1 MLLLYRNYLKY
12 KCACML
18 LYIKIFRMTNIRIE
32 VLNKCEQVGRRR
44 VVNVYLIY
52 ISKELPSKLHEEIC
66 GLFYNKVIQDCRY
79 YSYNK
84 NLEEVQYNFIEPQA
98 KWGLE
103 ISFLP
108 GMTDNVG
115 NTAKQIVREYLINKN
130 YIDENVCIK
139 ARSSKLILGQATED
153 DIKQEFNPITEYCTL
168 VYKENGN
175 CYWRHY
181 GKLKGVIPV
190 SSTGM
195 TKESTGMTSSSNG
208 AKSVDLNVSDQ
219 ELEKIS
225 RDGIDGNGTLGL
237 SLAAMKAIKD
247 YFKKL
252 GRNPYDI
259 ELESLAQTWSEHC
272 KHNIFSSPI
281 DEIKDGLYAHYIKRA
296 TREINSDICVSVFSD
311 NAGGIIFDD
320 DYLIVDKVE
329 THNSP
334 SALDPF
340 GGAMTGVLGVN
351 RDIVGFG
358 KGAEPI
364 MNTYYFCFAKEAKG
378 KFYRDKE
385 RTDEILPPKYI
396 MKEVIHGVNVAGN
409 CSGIPTQLG
418 SVYFDDRF
426 CGKPLVFVGSVGIIP
441 RSINNVPSHIKGPK
455 NGDKIVIIGGRV
467 GRDGIHGATFSSE
480 ALSGNSPSTI
490 VQIGD
495 PITQKKLSNAVLE
508 ARDLGLYNA
517 ITDNGAGGL
526 SSSIGEMGKD
536 GFEVDLSKVL
546 LKNDGMAPW
555 EIWISESQERMT
567 LAVPEENLPMF
578 KQIMKKH
585 DVEVCVIGEFNES
598 GKAVVKCPEGAVIM
612 DMETEFLHD
621 GNPKMHLQTKPWSG
635 EPNRS
640 AVIPEP
646 SPVTQVA
653 DTEIALAIQEKHYG
667 SDHPEVA
674 KLLVNLGDAYG
685 VLGDHK
691 KYKELLKR
699 ALAIQKKYYGSDHF
713 EVARTLTNLGNTY
726 YALDNPQKAKELL
739 EQALPIFEKHYL
751 KEMLS
756 RPNICSKEFIVVQ
769 YDHEVQGS
777 SVLKPLQGRGRVC
790 SEVIVSRP
798 VLSSNKGVVKSQGFG
813 SSYGEIDT
821 YHMAACAI
829 DTAIRNYVAAGGNIN
844 HLALLDNFCWCDAYN
859 PERLWQLKRAAEACY
874 DFATAFKTPFISG
887 KDSMFNDFK
896 GYDENGEKVMISA
909 PPSLLISAIGVI
921 ENIENTVSLDVKM
934 PGDLIYVLGE
944 TLDELGRSEYQLYSG
959 IDNNNVPKVDAK
971 SARKLYE
978 RYNQAI
984 KDGIIASAIAP
995 NLGGLI
1001 IALAKSLIAG
1011 DLGAEIDLSL
1021 VPIGKIQNTDT
1032 MNKIIMFSESQSR
1045 ILITIAPQNQKRF
1058 EELFKGVVYS
1068 YIGEVTEKKVLNI
1081 KDVLKVDLKDLR
1093 NSYKYFF

>member
-1 MLLLYRNYLKY
+1 M
-12 KCACML
+12 A
-18 LYIKIFRMTNIRIE
+18 NIRIE

-79 YSYNK
+79 YSYNE

-115 NTAKQIVREYLINKN
+115 NTAKQIITEYLISKG
-130 YIDENVCIK
+130 YIDQPVIPALPSVIQVADTGIQKEKTQIPASRAGMTPIEIK
-139 ARSSKLILGQATED
+139 ARSSKLILSQGNLPTED

-168 VYKENGN
+168 ICKKNNNYSWK
-175 CYWRHY
+175 YY
-181 GKLKGVIPV
+181 GKYKKFTQYQSV
-190 SSTGM
+190 
-195 TKESTGMTSSSNG
+195 KKD

-272 KHNIFSSPI
+272 KHNIFCSPI

-296 TREINSDICVSVFSD
+296 TREINYDICVSVFSD

-385 RTDEILPPKYI
+385 HTDEILPPKYI

-409 CSGIPTQLG
+409 CCGIPTQLG

-441 RSINNVPSHIKGPK
+441 RNINNAPSHIKGPK

-495 PITQKKLSNAVLE
+495 PITQKKLSNAVIK
-508 ARDLGLYNA
+508 ARELGLYNA

-598 GKAVVKCPEGAVIM
+598 GKAVVKCPEGKVIM
-612 DMETEFLHD
+612 DIETEFLHD
-621 GNPKMHLQTKPWSG
+621 GNPKVHLQIKPWSK
-635 EPNRS
+635 
-640 AVIPEP
+640 AP
-646 SPVTQVA
+646 SPFIQVA
-653 DTEIALAIQEKHYG
+653 DQPASRAGNPSFL
-667 SDHPEVA
+667 EV
-674 KLLVNLGDAYG
+674 
-685 VLGDHK
+685 
-691 KYKELLKR
+691 E
-699 ALAIQKKYYGSDHF
+699 
-713 EVARTLTNLGNTY
+713 
-726 YALDNPQKAKELL
+726 
-739 EQALPIFEKHYL
+739 L

-756 RPNICSKEFIVVQ
+756 RPNIRSKEFIVVQ

-777 SVLKPLQGRGRVC
+777 SILKPLQGKGRVC
-790 SEVIVSRP
+790 SEAVVSRP

-921 ENIENTVSLDVKM
+921 ENIENAVSLDVKT
-934 PGDLIYVLGE
+934 PGDLIYVLG
-944 TLDELGRSEYQLYSG
+944 TTHDELGRSEYQLYSG
-959 IDNNNVPKVDAK
+959 INNNNVPKVDAK

-1021 VPIGKIQNTDT
+1021 VPIGKTQNTDII
-1032 MNKIIMFSESQSR
+1032 NKIIMFSESQSR
-1045 ILITIAPQNQKRF
+1045 ILVTIAPQNQQRF

-1081 KDVLKVDLKDLR
+1081 KDVLKVNLKDLG
-1093 NSYKYFF
+1093 NSYYIAKVT

>member
-1 MLLLYRNYLKY
+1 M
-12 KCACML
+12 A
-18 LYIKIFRMTNIRIE
+18 NIRIE

-79 YSYNK
+79 YSYNE
-84 NLEEVQYNFIEPQA
+84 NLQYDFIEPQA

-115 NTAKQIVREYLINKN
+115 NTAKQIVREYLISKGH
-130 YIDENVCIK
+130 IDEGVHIK
-139 ARSSKLILGQATED
+139 ARSSKLILGKGSMPTED

-168 VYKENGN
+168 ICKNYSWK
-175 CYWRHY
+175 YY
-181 GKLKGVIPV
+181 GKSNTTPGVIPVPRHWDPENFKQLYNANWIPV

-195 TKESTGMTSSSNG
+195 TEGRVGMTEDST
-208 AKSVDLNVSDQ
+208 KSVDLNVSDQ

-272 KHNIFSSPI
+272 KHNIFCSPI

-441 RSINNVPSHIKGPK
+441 RNINNAPSHIKGPK

-495 PITQKKLSNAVLE
+495 PITQKKLSNAVIK

-567 LAVPEENLPMF
+567 LAVPEENFPAF

-598 GKAVVKCPEGAVIM
+598 GKAVVKCPEGTVIM

-621 GNPKMHLQTKPWSG
+621 GNPKVHLQTKPWSK
-635 EPNRS
+635 EP

-646 SPVTQVA
+646 SPVIPTLFPVIPVL
-653 DTEIALAIQEKHYG
+653 DTGIQQAEPANILCKNPSNGGIECEMDSSVKHWNDTFAL
-667 SDHPEVA
+667 
-674 KLLVNLGDAYG
+674 
-685 VLGDHK
+685 K
-691 KYKELLKR
+691 K
-699 ALAIQKKYYGSDHF
+699 
-713 EVARTLTNLGNTY
+713 
-726 YALDNPQKAKELL
+726 
-739 EQALPIFEKHYL
+739 
-751 KEMLS
+751 MLS

-777 SVLKPLQGRGRVC
+777 SILKPLQGKGRVC
-790 SEVIVSRP
+790 SEAVVSRP

-844 HLALLDNFCWCDAYN
+844 HLALLDNFCWCNAYN

-921 ENIENTVSLDVKM
+921 ENIENAVSLDVKM
-934 PGDLIYVLGE
+934 PGDLIYVLG
-944 TLDELGRSEYQLYSG
+944 TTHDELGRSEYQLYSG

-1021 VPIGKIQNTDT
+1021 VPIGKTQNTDII
-1032 MNKIIMFSESQSR
+1032 NKIIMFSESQSR
-1045 ILITIAPQNQKRF
+1045 ILVTIAPQNQQRF
-1058 EELFKGVVYS
+1058 EALFEDAAYS
-1068 YIGEVTEKKVLNI
+1068 CIGKVTEKKVLNI
-1081 KDVLKVDLKDLR
+1081 KDVLKVNLKDLG
-1093 NSYKYFF
+1093 NSYYIAKVT

>member
-1 MLLLYRNYLKY
+1 M
-12 KCACML
+12 A
-18 LYIKIFRMTNIRIE
+18 NIRIE
-32 VLNKCEQVGRRR
+32 VLNKCEQIGCRWL
-44 VVNVYLIY
+44 VNVYSIY
-52 ISKELPSKLHEEIC
+52 IRKELPSKLYEEVC
-66 GLFYNKVIQDCRY
+66 GLFYNKVIQNCRY
-79 YSYNK
+79 YSYNE
-84 NLEEVQYNFIEPQA
+84 NLEEVPYDFIEPQA

-115 NTAKQIVREYLINKN
+115 NTVKQIVREYLISKG
-130 YIDENVCIK
+130 YIDQPVIPAPSFVIPVLDTGIQKEKTQIPASRAGMTPIEIK
-139 ARSSKLILGQATED
+139 ARSSKLILSQGDLPTED

-168 VYKENGN
+168 ICKENN
-175 CYWRHY
+175 NYSWKYY
-181 GKLKGVIPV
+181 GKYKSLNTHSGVIPARDQEKKEWIPV

-195 TKESTGMTSSSNG
+195 TEKKAGMTKESTGVISSSNG

-272 KHNIFSSPI
+272 KHNIFCSPI

-385 RTDEILPPKYI
+385 RTDEIFPPKYI

-426 CGKPLVFVGSVGIIP
+426 CGKPLVFVGSIGIIP
-441 RSINNVPSHIKGPK
+441 RNINNAPSHIKGPK

-495 PITQKKLSNAVLE
+495 PITQKKLSNAVIK
-508 ARDLGLYNA
+508 ARDLDLYNA

-546 LKNDGMAPW
+546 LKNDGMAQW

-585 DVEVCVIGEFNES
+585 DVEGCVIGEFNES
-598 GKAVVKCPEGAVIM
+598 GKAVVKCPEGTVIM
-612 DMETEFLHD
+612 DIETEFLHD
-621 GNPKMHLQTKPWSG
+621 GNPKVHLQTKPWSKG
-635 EPNRS
+635 LPALCAGMTTS
-640 AVIPEP
+640 SP
-646 SPVTQVA
+646 S
-653 DTEIALAIQEKHYG
+653 LAIE
-667 SDHPEVA
+667 
-674 KLLVNLGDAYG
+674 
-685 VLGDHK
+685 
-691 KYKELLKR
+691 
-699 ALAIQKKYYGSDHF
+699 
-713 EVARTLTNLGNTY
+713 
-726 YALDNPQKAKELL
+726 
-739 EQALPIFEKHYL
+739 L

-777 SVLKPLQGRGRVC
+777 SVLKPLQGKGRVC
-790 SEVIVSRP
+790 SEAIVSRP
-798 VLSSNKGVVKSQGFG
+798 ILSSNKGVVKSQGFG

-859 PERLWQLKRAAEACY
+859 PERLWQLKKAAEACY

-896 GYDENGEKVMISA
+896 GYDENGEKVIISA
-909 PPSLLISAIGVI
+909 PPSLLISAIGII
-921 ENIENTVSLDVKM
+921 ENIENAVSLDVKM

-959 IDNNNVPKVDAK
+959 IGNNNVPKVDAK
-971 SARKLYE
+971 SARKVYE
-978 RYNQAI
+978 RYNQAR

-995 NLGGLI
+995 NLGGLV

-1021 VPIGKIQNTDT
+1021 VPIGKIQNTDII
-1032 MNKIIMFSESQSR
+1032 NKIIMFSESQSR
-1045 ILITIAPQNQKRF
+1045 ILVTIAPQNQKRF
-1058 EELFKGVVYS
+1058 EELFEGAVYS
-1068 YIGEVTEKKVLNI
+1068 CIGKVTEKKVLNI
-1081 KDVLKVDLKDLR
+1081 KDVFKVDLKDVAC
-1093 NSYKYFF
+1093 

>member
-1 MLLLYRNYLKY
+1 M
-12 KCACML
+12 A
-18 LYIKIFRMTNIRIE
+18 NIRIE
-32 VLNKCEQVGRRR
+32 VLNKCEQIGCRWL
-44 VVNVYLIY
+44 VNVYSIY
-52 ISKELPSKLHEEIC
+52 IRKELPSKLYEEIC

-79 YSYNK
+79 YSYNE
-84 NLEEVQYNFIEPQA
+84 NLEEVPYDFIEPQA

-115 NTAKQIVREYLINKN
+115 NTVKQIVREYLISKG
-130 YIDENVCIK
+130 YIDQPVIPAPSFVIPVLDTGIQKEKTQIPASRAGMTPIEIK
-139 ARSSKLILGQATED
+139 ARSSKLILSQGDLPTED

-168 VYKENGN
+168 ICKENN
-175 CYWRHY
+175 NYSWKYY
-181 GKLKGVIPV
+181 GKYKSLNTHSGVIPARDQEKKEWIPV

-195 TKESTGMTSSSNG
+195 TEKKAGMTKESTGVISSSNG

-272 KHNIFSSPI
+272 KHNIFCSPI

-426 CGKPLVFVGSVGIIP
+426 CGKPLVFVGSIGIIP
-441 RSINNVPSHIKGPK
+441 RNINNAPSHIKGPK

-495 PITQKKLSNAVLE
+495 PITQKKLSNAVIK
-508 ARDLGLYNA
+508 ARDLDLYNA

-546 LKNDGMAPW
+546 LKNDGMAQW

-598 GKAVVKCPEGAVIM
+598 GKAVVKCPEGTVIM
-612 DMETEFLHD
+612 DIETEFLHD
-621 GNPKMHLQTKPWSG
+621 GNPKVHLQTKPWSKG
-635 EPNRS
+635 LPALCAGMTTS
-640 AVIPEP
+640 SP
-646 SPVTQVA
+646 S
-653 DTEIALAIQEKHYG
+653 LAIE
-667 SDHPEVA
+667 
-674 KLLVNLGDAYG
+674 
-685 VLGDHK
+685 
-691 KYKELLKR
+691 
-699 ALAIQKKYYGSDHF
+699 
-713 EVARTLTNLGNTY
+713 
-726 YALDNPQKAKELL
+726 
-739 EQALPIFEKHYL
+739 L

-777 SVLKPLQGRGRVC
+777 SVLKPLQGKGRVC
-790 SEVIVSRP
+790 SEAIVSRP
-798 VLSSNKGVVKSQGFG
+798 ILSSNKGVVKSQGFG

-859 PERLWQLKRAAEACY
+859 PERLWQLKKAAEACY

-896 GYDENGEKVMISA
+896 GYDENGEKVIISA
-909 PPSLLISAIGVI
+909 PPSLLISAIGII
-921 ENIENTVSLDVKM
+921 ENIENAVSLDVKM

-959 IDNNNVPKVDAK
+959 IGNNNVPKVDAK

-995 NLGGLI
+995 NLGGLV

-1021 VPIGKIQNTDT
+1021 VPIGKIQNTDII
-1032 MNKIIMFSESQSR
+1032 NKIIMFSESQSR
-1045 ILITIAPQNQKRF
+1045 ILVTIAPQNQKRF
-1058 EELFKGVVYS
+1058 EELFEGAVYS
-1068 YIGEVTEKKVLNI
+1068 CIGKVTEKKVLNI
-1081 KDVLKVDLKDLR
+1081 KDVLKVDLKDVAC
-1093 NSYKYFF
+1093 

>member
-1 MLLLYRNYLKY
+1 MANV
-12 KCACML
+12 
-18 LYIKIFRMTNIRIE
+18 RIE

-79 YSYNK
+79 YSYNE

-115 NTAKQIVREYLINKN
+115 NTAKQIVREYLINKD

-139 ARSSKLILGQATED
+139 ARSSKLILSQATED
-153 DIKQEFNPITEYCTL
+153 DIKQEFNPITEYCIL

-181 GKLKGVIPV
+181 GKSKGVIPVPRHWDPENFKQLYNENWIPV

-195 TKESTGMTSSSNG
+195 TEGRVGMTEDST
-208 AKSVDLNVSDQ
+208 KSVDLNVSDQ

-252 GRNPYDI
+252 NRNPYDI

-272 KHNIFSSPI
+272 KHNIFCSPL

-311 NAGGIIFDD
+311 NAGGIIFND

-495 PITQKKLSNAVLE
+495 PITQKKLSNAVIK

-598 GKAVVKCPEGAVIM
+598 GKAVVKCPKGKVIM
-612 DMETEFLHD
+612 DIGTEFLHD
-621 GNPKMHLQTKPWSG
+621 GNPKMHLQTKPWSK
-635 EPNRS
+635 ES
-640 AVIPEP
+640 AV
-646 SPVTQVA
+646 SFPVMQVA
-653 DTEIALAIQEKHYG
+653 DTGIQ
-667 SDHPEVA
+667 
-674 KLLVNLGDAYG
+674 
-685 VLGDHK
+685 
-691 KYKELLKR
+691 
-699 ALAIQKKYYGSDHF
+699 
-713 EVARTLTNLGNTY
+713 
-726 YALDNPQKAKELL
+726 
-739 EQALPIFEKHYL
+739 QALPANILCKNPYDGGTECEMDSSLHDTFAL

-777 SVLKPLQGRGRVC
+777 SVLKPLQGKGRVC
-790 SEVIVSRP
+790 SEAIVSRP
-798 VLSSNKGVVKSQGFG
+798 ILSSNKGVVKSQGFG

-859 PERLWQLKRAAEACY
+859 PERLWQLKRVAEACY
-874 DFATAFKTPFISG
+874 DFAIAFKTPFISG

-896 GYDENGEKVMISA
+896 GYDENGEKVIISA
-909 PPSLLISAIGVI
+909 PPSLLISAIGII
-921 ENIENTVSLDVKM
+921 ENIENAVSLDVKM

-944 TLDELGRSEYQLYSG
+944 TLNELGRSEYQLYSG
-959 IDNNNVPKVDAK
+959 IGNNNVPKVDAK

-995 NLGGLI
+995 NLGGLV

-1021 VPIGKIQNTDT
+1021 VPIGKIQNTDII
-1032 MNKIIMFSESQSR
+1032 NKIIMFSESQSR
-1045 ILITIAPQNQKRF
+1045 ILVTIAPQNQKRF
-1058 EELFKGVVYS
+1058 EELFEGAVYS
-1068 YIGEVTEKKVLNI
+1068 CIGKVTEKKVLNI
-1081 KDVLKVDLKDLR
+1081 KDVLKVDLKDLG
-1093 NSYKYFF
+1093 NSYYIAKVT

>member
-1 MLLLYRNYLKY
+1 
-12 KCACML
+12 
-18 LYIKIFRMTNIRIE
+18 MTNIRIE
-32 VLNKCEQVGRRR
+32 VLNKCEQVGCRWL
-44 VVNVYLIY
+44 VNVYSIY
-52 ISKELPSKLHEEIC
+52 IHKELPPKLYEEIC

-79 YSYNK
+79 YSYNE
-84 NLEEVQYNFIEPQA
+84 NLEEVQYDFIEPQA

-115 NTAKQIVREYLINKN
+115 NTAKQIITEYLISKG
-130 YIDENVCIK
+130 YIDPSVMQISPSVIPARDAGIYRSQCLGTGMTDERAGMTPIEIK
-139 ARSSKLILGQATED
+139 ARSSKLILGKGSMPTED
-153 DIKQEFNPITEYCTL
+153 DIKQEFNPITQYCTL
-168 VYKENGN
+168 ICKNYSWK
-175 CYWRHY
+175 YY
-181 GKLKGVIPV
+181 GKYKAN
-190 SSTGM
+190 SSALSYLSSQCPDTGIQ
-195 TKESTGMTSSSNG
+195 KKDVDSSISYSNDTING
-208 AKSVDLNVSDQ
+208 KAKSVNLNVSDQ

-252 GRNPYDI
+252 SRNPYDI

-272 KHNIFSSPI
+272 KHNIFCSPI

-495 PITQKKLSNAVLE
+495 PITQKKLSNAALE
-508 ARDLGLYNA
+508 ARDLDLYNA

-598 GKAVVKCPEGAVIM
+598 GKAVVKCPEGKVIM
-612 DMETEFLHD
+612 DIETEFLHD
-621 GNPKMHLQTKPWSG
+621 GNPKVHLQTKPWTG
-635 EPNRS
+635 ESNRS

-646 SPVTQVA
+646 SPVIPVL
-653 DTEIALAIQEKHYG
+653 DTGIQ
-667 SDHPEVA
+667 
-674 KLLVNLGDAYG
+674 
-685 VLGDHK
+685 
-691 KYKELLKR
+691 
-699 ALAIQKKYYGSDHF
+699 
-713 EVARTLTNLGNTY
+713 
-726 YALDNPQKAKELL
+726 
-739 EQALPIFEKHYL
+739 QALPANVLCQNPYDGGAEREMDSSVSYLHDTFEL

-756 RPNICSKEFIVVQ
+756 RPNIRSKEFIVVQ

-777 SVLKPLQGRGRVC
+777 SVLKPLQGKGRVC
-790 SEVIVSRP
+790 SEAIVSRP
-798 VLSSNKGVVKSQGFG
+798 ILSSNKGVVKSQGFG

-921 ENIENTVSLDVKM
+921 ENIENAVSLDVKM

-995 NLGGLI
+995 NLGGLVV
-1001 IALAKSLIAG
+1001 ALAKSLIAG

-1021 VPIGKIQNTDT
+1021 VPIGKIQNTDII
-1032 MNKIIMFSESQSR
+1032 NKIIMFSESQSR
-1045 ILITIAPQNQKRF
+1045 ILVTIAPQNQKRF
-1058 EELFKGVVYS
+1058 EELFEGAVYS
-1068 YIGEVTEKKVLNI
+1068 CIGKVTEKKVLNI
-1081 KDVLKVDLKDLR
+1081 KDVLKVNLKDLG
-1093 NSYKYFF
+1093 NSYYIAKVT

>member
-1 MLLLYRNYLKY
+1 M
-12 KCACML
+12 A
-18 LYIKIFRMTNIRIE
+18 NIRIE

-79 YSYNK
+79 YSYNE
-84 NLEEVQYNFIEPQA
+84 NLEEVPYDFIEPQA

-115 NTAKQIVREYLINKN
+115 NTAKQIVREYLINKG
-130 YIDENVCIK
+130 YIDPSVMQISPSVIPARNAGISRSQCLGTGMTDERAGMTPIEIK
-139 ARSSKLILGQATED
+139 ARSSKLILSQGNLPTED

-168 VYKENGN
+168 ICKNYSWK
-175 CYWRHY
+175 YY
-181 GKLKGVIPV
+181 GKYKANSSALSYLSSQCPDTGIQKKDVDSSV
-190 SSTGM
+190 SY
-195 TKESTGMTSSSNG
+195 SNDTING
-208 AKSVDLNVSDQ
+208 KAKSVNLNVSDQ

-252 GRNPYDI
+252 NRNPYDI

-272 KHNIFSSPI
+272 KHNIFCSPI

-311 NAGGIIFDD
+311 NAGGIIFND

-441 RSINNVPSHIKGPK
+441 RNINNAPSHIKGPK

-495 PITQKKLSNAVLE
+495 PITQKKLSNAVIE
-508 ARDLGLYNA
+508 ARDLSLYNA

-598 GKAVVKCPEGAVIM
+598 GKAVVKCPKGTVIM
-612 DMETEFLHD
+612 NIETEFLHD
-621 GNPKMHLQTKPWSG
+621 GNPKVHLQTKPWTG
-635 EPNRS
+635 EWIPVS
-640 AVIPEP
+640 ATCMTSSQE
-646 SPVTQVA
+646 
-653 DTEIALAIQEKHYG
+653 TE
-667 SDHPEVA
+667 
-674 KLLVNLGDAYG
+674 
-685 VLGDHK
+685 
-691 KYKELLKR
+691 
-699 ALAIQKKYYGSDHF
+699 
-713 EVARTLTNLGNTY
+713 
-726 YALDNPQKAKELL
+726 
-739 EQALPIFEKHYL
+739 L

-777 SVLKPLQGRGRVC
+777 SVLKPLQGKGRVC
-790 SEVIVSRP
+790 SEAIVSRP
-798 VLSSNKGVVKSQGFG
+798 ILSSNKGVVKSQGFG

-859 PERLWQLKRAAEACY
+859 QERLWQLKKAAEACY
-874 DFATAFKTPFISG
+874 DYATAFKTPFISG

-909 PPSLLISAIGVI
+909 PPSLLISAIGII
-921 ENIENTVSLDVKM
+921 ENIENAVSLDVKM

-1021 VPIGKIQNTDT
+1021 VPIGETQNTDII
-1032 MNKIIMFSESQSR
+1032 NKIIMFSESQSR
-1045 ILITIAPQNQKRF
+1045 ILVTIAPQSQKRF
-1058 EELFKGVVYS
+1058 EELFKGVVFS
-1068 YIGEVTEKKVLNI
+1068 YIGKVTEKKVLNI
-1081 KDVLKVDLKDLR
+1081 KDVLKVDLKDLG

>member
-1 MLLLYRNYLKY
+1 M
-12 KCACML
+12 
-18 LYIKIFRMTNIRIE
+18 
-32 VLNKCEQVGRRR
+32 
-44 VVNVYLIY
+44 IY

-79 YSYNK
+79 YSYNE

-115 NTAKQIVREYLINKN
+115 NTAKQIVREYLINKD

-139 ARSSKLILGQATED
+139 ARSSKLILSQATED

-168 VYKENGN
+168 ICKENN
-175 CYWRHY
+175 NYSWKYY
-181 GKLKGVIPV
+181 GKYKANSSALSYLSSQCPDTGIQKKDVDSSV
-190 SSTGM
+190 SY
-195 TKESTGMTSSSNG
+195 SNDTING
-208 AKSVDLNVSDQ
+208 KAKSVNLNVIDQ

-237 SLAAMKAIKD
+237 SLAAMRAIKD

-281 DEIKDGLYAHYIKRA
+281 DEIKDGLYEHYIKRA

-441 RSINNVPSHIKGPK
+441 RNINNAPSHIKGPK

-495 PITQKKLSNAVLE
+495 PITQKKLSNAVIK

-598 GKAVVKCPEGAVIM
+598 GKAVVKCPKGTVIM
-612 DMETEFLHD
+612 DIGTEFLHD
-621 GNPKMHLQTKPWSG
+621 GNPKMHLQTKPWSKG
-635 EPNRS
+635 LPAPRAGMTTS
-640 AVIPEP
+640 SP
-646 SPVTQVA
+646 SL
-653 DTEIALAIQEKHYG
+653 EIE
-667 SDHPEVA
+667 
-674 KLLVNLGDAYG
+674 
-685 VLGDHK
+685 
-691 KYKELLKR
+691 
-699 ALAIQKKYYGSDHF
+699 
-713 EVARTLTNLGNTY
+713 
-726 YALDNPQKAKELL
+726 
-739 EQALPIFEKHYL
+739 L

-777 SVLKPLQGRGRVC
+777 SVLKPLQGKGRMC
-790 SEVIVSRP
+790 SEAIVSRP

-859 PERLWQLKRAAEACY
+859 PERLWQLKKAAEACY

-896 GYDENGEKVMISA
+896 GYDENGEKVIISA
-909 PPSLLISAIGVI
+909 PPSLLISAIGII
-921 ENIENTVSLDVKM
+921 ENIENAVSLDVKM

-959 IDNNNVPKVDAK
+959 IGNNNVPKVDAK

-995 NLGGLI
+995 NLGGLV

-1021 VPIGKIQNTDT
+1021 VPIGKIQNTDII
-1032 MNKIIMFSESQSR
+1032 NKIIMFSESQSR
-1045 ILITIAPQNQKRF
+1045 ILVTIAPQNQKRF
-1058 EELFKGVVYS
+1058 EELFEGAVYS
-1068 YIGEVTEKKVLNI
+1068 CIGKVTEKKVLNI
-1081 KDVLKVDLKDLR
+1081 KDVLKVDLKDVAC
-1093 NSYKYFF
+1093 

>member
-1 MLLLYRNYLKY
+1 M
-12 KCACML
+12 A
-18 LYIKIFRMTNIRIE
+18 NIRIE

-79 YSYNK
+79 YSYNE
-84 NLEEVQYNFIEPQA
+84 NLEEVPYDFIEPQA

-115 NTAKQIVREYLINKN
+115 NTAKQIVREYLINKG
-130 YIDENVCIK
+130 YIDPSVMQISPSVIPARNAGISRSQCLGTGMTDERAGMTPIEIK
-139 ARSSKLILGQATED
+139 ARSSKLILSQGNLPTED

-168 VYKENGN
+168 ICKNYSWK
-175 CYWRHY
+175 YY
-181 GKLKGVIPV
+181 GKYKANSSELSYLSSQCPDTGIQKKDVDSSV
-190 SSTGM
+190 SY
-195 TKESTGMTSSSNG
+195 SNDTING
-208 AKSVDLNVSDQ
+208 KAKSVNLNVSDQ

-252 GRNPYDI
+252 NRNPYDI

-272 KHNIFSSPI
+272 KHNIFCSPI

-311 NAGGIIFDD
+311 NAGGIIFND

-441 RSINNVPSHIKGPK
+441 RNINNAPSHIKGPK

-495 PITQKKLSNAVLE
+495 PITQKKLSNAVIE
-508 ARDLGLYNA
+508 ARDLSLYNA

-598 GKAVVKCPEGAVIM
+598 GKAVVKCPKGTVIM
-612 DMETEFLHD
+612 NIETEFLHD
-621 GNPKMHLQTKPWSG
+621 GNPKVHLQTKPWTG
-635 EPNRS
+635 EWIPVS
-640 AVIPEP
+640 ATCMTSSQE
-646 SPVTQVA
+646 
-653 DTEIALAIQEKHYG
+653 TE
-667 SDHPEVA
+667 
-674 KLLVNLGDAYG
+674 
-685 VLGDHK
+685 
-691 KYKELLKR
+691 
-699 ALAIQKKYYGSDHF
+699 
-713 EVARTLTNLGNTY
+713 
-726 YALDNPQKAKELL
+726 
-739 EQALPIFEKHYL
+739 L

-777 SVLKPLQGRGRVC
+777 SVLKPLQGKGRVC
-790 SEVIVSRP
+790 SEAIVSRP
-798 VLSSNKGVVKSQGFG
+798 ILSSNKGVVKSQGFG

-859 PERLWQLKRAAEACY
+859 PERLWQLKKAAEACY
-874 DFATAFKTPFISG
+874 DYATAFKTPFISG

-909 PPSLLISAIGVI
+909 PPSLLISAIGII
-921 ENIENTVSLDVKM
+921 ENIENAVSLDVKM

-1021 VPIGKIQNTDT
+1021 VPIGETQNTDII
-1032 MNKIIMFSESQSR
+1032 NKIIMFSESQSR
-1045 ILITIAPQNQKRF
+1045 ILVTIAPQSQKRF
-1058 EELFKGVVYS
+1058 EELFKGVVFS
-1068 YIGEVTEKKVLNI
+1068 YIGKVTEKKVLNI
-1081 KDVLKVDLKDLR
+1081 KDVLKVDLKDLG

>member
-1 MLLLYRNYLKY
+1 M
-12 KCACML
+12 A
-18 LYIKIFRMTNIRIE
+18 NIRIE
-32 VLNKCEQVGRRR
+32 VLNKCEQIGCRWL
-44 VVNVYLIY
+44 VNVYSIY
-52 ISKELPSKLHEEIC
+52 IRKELPSKLYEEIC
-66 GLFYNKVIQDCRY
+66 GLFYNKVIQNCRY
-79 YSYNK
+79 YSYNE
-84 NLEEVQYNFIEPQA
+84 NLEEVPYDFIEPQA

-115 NTAKQIVREYLINKN
+115 NTVKQIVREYLISKG
-130 YIDENVCIK
+130 YIDQPVIPAPSFVIPVLDTGIQKEKTQIPASRAGMTPIEIK
-139 ARSSKLILGQATED
+139 ARSSKLILSQGDLPTED

-168 VYKENGN
+168 ICKENN
-175 CYWRHY
+175 NYSWKYY
-181 GKLKGVIPV
+181 GKYKSLNTHSGVIPARDQEKKEWIPV

-195 TKESTGMTSSSNG
+195 TEKKAGMTKESTGVISSSNG

-272 KHNIFSSPI
+272 KHNIFCSPI

-426 CGKPLVFVGSVGIIP
+426 CGKPLVFVGSIGIIP
-441 RSINNVPSHIKGPK
+441 RNINNAPSHIKGPK

-495 PITQKKLSNAVLE
+495 PITQKKLSNAVIK
-508 ARDLGLYNA
+508 ARDLDLYNA

-546 LKNDGMAPW
+546 LKNDGMAQW

-598 GKAVVKCPEGAVIM
+598 GKAVVKCPEGTVIM
-612 DMETEFLHD
+612 DIETEFLHD
-621 GNPKMHLQTKPWSG
+621 GNPKVHLQTKPWSKG
-635 EPNRS
+635 LPALCAGMTTS
-640 AVIPEP
+640 SP
-646 SPVTQVA
+646 S
-653 DTEIALAIQEKHYG
+653 LAIE
-667 SDHPEVA
+667 
-674 KLLVNLGDAYG
+674 
-685 VLGDHK
+685 
-691 KYKELLKR
+691 
-699 ALAIQKKYYGSDHF
+699 
-713 EVARTLTNLGNTY
+713 
-726 YALDNPQKAKELL
+726 
-739 EQALPIFEKHYL
+739 L

-777 SVLKPLQGRGRVC
+777 SVLKPLQGKGRVC
-790 SEVIVSRP
+790 SEAIVSRP
-798 VLSSNKGVVKSQGFG
+798 ILSSNKGVVKSQGFG

-859 PERLWQLKRAAEACY
+859 PERLWQLKKAAEACY

-896 GYDENGEKVMISA
+896 GYDENGEKVIISA
-909 PPSLLISAIGVI
+909 PPSLRISAIGII
-921 ENIENTVSLDVKM
+921 ENIENAVSLDVKM

-959 IDNNNVPKVDAK
+959 IGNNNVPKVDAK

-978 RYNQAI
+978 RYNQAR

-995 NLGGLI
+995 NLGGLV

-1021 VPIGKIQNTDT
+1021 VPIGKIQNTDII
-1032 MNKIIMFSESQSR
+1032 NKIIMFSESQSR
-1045 ILITIAPQNQKRF
+1045 ILVTIAPQNQKRF
-1058 EELFKGVVYS
+1058 EELFEGAVYS
-1068 YIGEVTEKKVLNI
+1068 CIGKVTEKKVLNI
-1081 KDVLKVDLKDLR
+1081 KDVFKVDLKDVAC
-1093 NSYKYFF
+1093 

>member
-1 MLLLYRNYLKY
+1 
-12 KCACML
+12 
-18 LYIKIFRMTNIRIE
+18 MTNIRIE
-32 VLNKCEQVGRRR
+32 VLNKCKQVGNRWL
-44 VVNVYLIY
+44 VNIYSIY
-52 ISKELPSKLHEEIC
+52 IREKLPSKVQEEIC
-66 GLFYNKVIQDCRY
+66 GLFYNKIIQNCCY
-79 YSYNK
+79 YSYNE
-84 NLEEVQYNFIEPQA
+84 NLEEVQYDFIEPQA
-98 KWGLE
+98 EWGLE
-103 ISFLP
+103 ISFLS
-108 GMTDNVG
+108 GMTDTVG
-115 NTAKQIVREYLINKN
+115 NTARQIIREYLISKGH
-130 YIDENVCIK
+130 IDEDVYVK
-139 ARSSKLILGQATED
+139 ARSSKLILGKGSIPIED
-153 DIKQEFNPITEYCTL
+153 DIKQEFNLITEYCTL
-168 VYKENGN
+168 IYRENGN
-175 CYWRHY
+175 CHWRHC
-181 GKLKGVIPV
+181 GKQNTSPGVIPACDAEIQEKKEWIPG
-190 SSTGM
+190 SATWMTREGTGITEGST
-195 TKESTGMTSSSNG
+195 
-208 AKSVDLNVSDQ
+208 KSVDLNVSDQ

-237 SLAAMKAIKD
+237 SLAAMKATRD

-272 KHNIFSSPI
+272 KHNIFCSPI

-351 RDIVGFG
+351 RDILGFG

-441 RSINNVPSHIKGPK
+441 RNINNAPSHIKKPK

-480 ALSGNSPSTI
+480 ALSGNSSSTV

-495 PITQKKLSNAVLE
+495 PITQKKLSNAVIE
-508 ARDLGLYNA
+508 ARELGFYNA

-536 GFEVDLSKVL
+536 GFEVDLSKVP

-567 LAVPEENLPMF
+567 LAVPEENLHVFM
-578 KQIMKKH
+578 QIMKKH
-585 DVEVCVIGEFNES
+585 DVEVSVIGKFNNS
-598 GKAVVKCPEGAVIM
+598 GKAVVKCPEETVIM

-621 GNPKMHLQTKPWSG
+621 GNPKMHLKTKPW
-635 EPNRS
+635 
-640 AVIPEP
+640 P
-646 SPVTQVA
+646 SPFIQA
-653 DTEIALAIQEKHYG
+653 GASRAENLPFLETE
-667 SDHPEVA
+667 
-674 KLLVNLGDAYG
+674 
-685 VLGDHK
+685 
-691 KYKELLKR
+691 
-699 ALAIQKKYYGSDHF
+699 
-713 EVARTLTNLGNTY
+713 
-726 YALDNPQKAKELL
+726 
-739 EQALPIFEKHYL
+739 L

-777 SVLKPLQGRGRVC
+777 SVLKPLQGKGRVC
-790 SEVIVSRP
+790 SEAVVSKP
-798 VLSSNKGVVKSQGFG
+798 VLSSNRGVVKSQGFG

-844 HLALLDNFCWCDAYN
+844 HLALLDNFCWCNAYN
-859 PERLWQLKRAAEACY
+859 SERLWQLKRAAEACY
-874 DFATAFKTPFISG
+874 DFATAFQTPFISG

-896 GYDENGEKVMISA
+896 GYDKNGKEVMISA
-909 PPSLLISAIGVI
+909 SPSLLISAIGV
-921 ENIENTVSLDVKM
+921 
-934 PGDLIYVLGE
+934 
-944 TLDELGRSEYQLYSG
+944 
-959 IDNNNVPKVDAK
+959 
-971 SARKLYE
+971 
-978 RYNQAI
+978 
-984 KDGIIASAIAP
+984 
-995 NLGGLI
+995 
-1001 IALAKSLIAG
+1001 
-1011 DLGAEIDLSL
+1011 
-1021 VPIGKIQNTDT
+1021 
-1032 MNKIIMFSESQSR
+1032 
-1045 ILITIAPQNQKRF
+1045 
-1058 EELFKGVVYS
+1058 
-1068 YIGEVTEKKVLNI
+1068 
-1081 KDVLKVDLKDLR
+1081 
-1093 NSYKYFF
+1093 

>member
-1 MLLLYRNYLKY
+1 M
-12 KCACML
+12 A
-18 LYIKIFRMTNIRIE
+18 NIRIE
-32 VLNKCEQVGRRR
+32 VLNKCEQIGRRWL
-44 VVNVYLIY
+44 VNVYSIY
-52 ISKELPSKLHEEIC
+52 IRKGLPSKLYEEIC

-79 YSYNK
+79 YSYNE
-84 NLEEVQYNFIEPQA
+84 NLEEVPYDFIEPQA

-115 NTAKQIVREYLINKN
+115 NTVKQIVREYLISKG
-130 YIDENVCIK
+130 YIDQPVIPAPSFVIPVLDTGIQKEKTQIPASRAGMTPIEIK
-139 ARSSKLILGQATED
+139 ARSSKLILSQGDLPTED

-168 VYKENGN
+168 ICKENN
-175 CYWRHY
+175 NYSWKYY
-181 GKLKGVIPV
+181 GKYKSLNTHSGVIPARDQEKKEWIPV

-195 TKESTGMTSSSNG
+195 TEKKAGMTKESTGVISSSNG

-272 KHNIFSSPI
+272 KHNIFCSPI

-426 CGKPLVFVGSVGIIP
+426 CGKPLVFVGSIGIIP
-441 RSINNVPSHIKGPK
+441 RNINNAPSHIKGPK

-495 PITQKKLSNAVLE
+495 PITQKKLSNAVIK
-508 ARDLGLYNA
+508 ARDLDLYNA

-546 LKNDGMAPW
+546 LKNDGMAQW

-598 GKAVVKCPEGAVIM
+598 GKAVVKCPEGTVIM
-612 DMETEFLHD
+612 DIETEFLHD
-621 GNPKMHLQTKPWSG
+621 GNPKVHLQTKPWSKG
-635 EPNRS
+635 LPALCAGMTTS
-640 AVIPEP
+640 SP
-646 SPVTQVA
+646 S
-653 DTEIALAIQEKHYG
+653 LAIE
-667 SDHPEVA
+667 
-674 KLLVNLGDAYG
+674 
-685 VLGDHK
+685 
-691 KYKELLKR
+691 
-699 ALAIQKKYYGSDHF
+699 
-713 EVARTLTNLGNTY
+713 
-726 YALDNPQKAKELL
+726 
-739 EQALPIFEKHYL
+739 L

-777 SVLKPLQGRGRVC
+777 SVLKPLQGKGRVC
-790 SEVIVSRP
+790 SEAIVSRP
-798 VLSSNKGVVKSQGFG
+798 ILSSNKGVVKSQGFG

-859 PERLWQLKRAAEACY
+859 PERLWQLKKAAEACY

-896 GYDENGEKVMISA
+896 GYDENGEKVIISA
-909 PPSLLISAIGVI
+909 PPSLLISAIGII
-921 ENIENTVSLDVKM
+921 ENIENAVSLDVKM

-959 IDNNNVPKVDAK
+959 IGNNNVPKVDAK

-995 NLGGLI
+995 NLGGLV

-1021 VPIGKIQNTDT
+1021 VPIGKIQNTDII
-1032 MNKIIMFSESQSR
+1032 NKIIMFSESQSR
-1045 ILITIAPQNQKRF
+1045 ILVTIAPQNQKRF
-1058 EELFKGVVYS
+1058 EELFEGAVYS
-1068 YIGEVTEKKVLNI
+1068 CIGKVTEKKVLNI
-1081 KDVLKVDLKDLR
+1081 KDVLKVDLKDVAC
-1093 NSYKYFF
+1093 

>member
-1 MLLLYRNYLKY
+1 M
-12 KCACML
+12 A
-18 LYIKIFRMTNIRIE
+18 NIRIE
-32 VLNKCEQVGRRR
+32 VLNKCEQIGCRWL
-44 VVNVYLIY
+44 VNVYSIY
-52 ISKELPSKLHEEIC
+52 IRKELPSKLYEEIC
-66 GLFYNKVIQDCRY
+66 GLFYNKVIQNCRY
-79 YSYNK
+79 YSYNE
-84 NLEEVQYNFIEPQA
+84 NLEEVPYDFIEPQA

-115 NTAKQIVREYLINKN
+115 NTVKQIVREYLISKG
-130 YIDENVCIK
+130 YIDQPVIPAPSFVIPVLDTGIQKEKTQIPASRAGMTPIEIK
-139 ARSSKLILGQATED
+139 ARSSKLILSQGDLPTED

-168 VYKENGN
+168 ICKENN
-175 CYWRHY
+175 NYSWKYY
-181 GKLKGVIPV
+181 GKYKSLNTHSGVIPARDQEKKEWIPV
-190 SSTGM
+190 ASTGMTEKKAGM
-195 TKESTGMTSSSNG
+195 TKESTGVISSSNG

-272 KHNIFSSPI
+272 KHNIFCSPI

-426 CGKPLVFVGSVGIIP
+426 CGKPLVFVGSIGIIP
-441 RSINNVPSHIKGPK
+441 RNINNAPSHIKGPK

-495 PITQKKLSNAVLE
+495 PITQKKLSNAVIK
-508 ARDLGLYNA
+508 ARDLDLYNA

-546 LKNDGMAPW
+546 LKNDGMAQW

-598 GKAVVKCPEGAVIM
+598 GKAVVKCPEGTVIM
-612 DMETEFLHD
+612 DIETEFLHD
-621 GNPKMHLQTKPWSG
+621 GNPKVHLQTKPWSKG
-635 EPNRS
+635 LPALCAGMTTS
-640 AVIPEP
+640 SP
-646 SPVTQVA
+646 S
-653 DTEIALAIQEKHYG
+653 LAIE
-667 SDHPEVA
+667 
-674 KLLVNLGDAYG
+674 
-685 VLGDHK
+685 
-691 KYKELLKR
+691 
-699 ALAIQKKYYGSDHF
+699 
-713 EVARTLTNLGNTY
+713 
-726 YALDNPQKAKELL
+726 
-739 EQALPIFEKHYL
+739 L

-777 SVLKPLQGRGRVC
+777 SVLKPLQGKGRVC
-790 SEVIVSRP
+790 SEAIVSRP
-798 VLSSNKGVVKSQGFG
+798 ILSSNKGVVKSQGFG

-859 PERLWQLKRAAEACY
+859 PERLWQLKKAAEACY

-896 GYDENGEKVMISA
+896 GYDENGEKVIISA
-909 PPSLLISAIGVI
+909 PPSLLISAIGII
-921 ENIENTVSLDVKM
+921 ENIENAVSLDVKM

-959 IDNNNVPKVDAK
+959 IGNNNVPKVDAK

-978 RYNQAI
+978 RYNQAR

-995 NLGGLI
+995 NLGGLV

-1021 VPIGKIQNTDT
+1021 VPIGKIQNTDII
-1032 MNKIIMFSESQSR
+1032 NKIIMFSESQSR
-1045 ILITIAPQNQKRF
+1045 ILVTIAPQNQKRF
-1058 EELFKGVVYS
+1058 EELFEGAVYS
-1068 YIGEVTEKKVLNI
+1068 CIGKVTEKKVLNI
-1081 KDVLKVDLKDLR
+1081 KDVFKVDLKDVAC
-1093 NSYKYFF
+1093 

>member
-1 MLLLYRNYLKY
+1 M
-12 KCACML
+12 A
-18 LYIKIFRMTNIRIE
+18 NIRIE

-79 YSYNK
+79 YSYNE

-115 NTAKQIVREYLINKN
+115 NTVKQIVREYLINKN

-139 ARSSKLILGQATED
+139 ARSSKLILSQATED
-153 DIKQEFNPITEYCTL
+153 DIKQEFNPITEYCIL
-168 VYKENGN
+168 VYKENSN
-175 CYWRHY
+175 CRWKYY
-181 GKLKGVIPV
+181 GKSNASPGVIQYLDPGNFKQLYNENWIPV
-190 SSTGM
+190 SSTGI
-195 TKESTGMTSSSNG
+195 TEGRVGMTEDST
-208 AKSVDLNVSDQ
+208 KSVYLNVSDQ

-272 KHNIFSSPI
+272 KHNIFCSPI

-495 PITQKKLSNAVLE
+495 PITQKKLSNAALE

-546 LKNDGMAPW
+546 LKNDGMASW

-598 GKAVVKCPEGAVIM
+598 GKAVVKCPEGKVIM
-612 DMETEFLHD
+612 DIETEFLHD
-621 GNPKMHLQTKPWSG
+621 GNPKVHLQTKPWSK
-635 EPNRS
+635 EP
-640 AVIPEP
+640 AVIPAHNTVNQE
-646 SPVTQVA
+646 
-653 DTEIALAIQEKHYG
+653 TE
-667 SDHPEVA
+667 
-674 KLLVNLGDAYG
+674 
-685 VLGDHK
+685 
-691 KYKELLKR
+691 
-699 ALAIQKKYYGSDHF
+699 
-713 EVARTLTNLGNTY
+713 
-726 YALDNPQKAKELL
+726 
-739 EQALPIFEKHYL
+739 L

-756 RPNICSKEFIVVQ
+756 RPNIRSKEFIVVQ

-777 SVLKPLQGRGRVC
+777 SILKPLQGKGRVC
-790 SEVIVSRP
+790 SEAVVSRP

-874 DFATAFKTPFISG
+874 NFATAFKTPFISG

-896 GYDENGEKVMISA
+896 GYDENGKKVMISA
-909 PPSLLISAIGVI
+909 PPSLLISAIGII
-921 ENIENTVSLDVKM
+921 ENIENAVSLDVKM

-959 IDNNNVPKVDAK
+959 IGNNNVPKVDAK

-978 RYNQAI
+978 CYNQAI

-1021 VPIGKIQNTDT
+1021 VPIGKTQNTDII
-1032 MNKIIMFSESQSR
+1032 NKIIMFSESQSR
-1045 ILITIAPQNQKRF
+1045 ILVTIAPQNRKRF
-1058 EELFKGVVYS
+1058 EELFKDAVYS
-1068 YIGEVTEKKVLNI
+1068 CIGKVTEKKVLNI
-1081 KDVLKVDLKDLR
+1081 KDVLKVDLKDLG
-1093 NSYKYFF
+1093 NSYYIAKVT

>member
-1 MLLLYRNYLKY
+1 
-12 KCACML
+12 
-18 LYIKIFRMTNIRIE
+18 MTNIRIE

-44 VVNVYLIY
+44 VVNVYSIY
-52 ISKELPSKLHEEIC
+52 ISKELPSKLYEEIC

-79 YSYNK
+79 YLYNED
-84 NLEEVQYNFIEPQA
+84 LEEVQYDFIEPQA

-108 GMTDNVG
+108 GMNDNVG
-115 NTAKQIVREYLINKN
+115 NTAKQIVREYLISKGH
-130 YIDENVCIK
+130 IDENVYIK
-139 ARSSKLILGQATED
+139 ARSSKLILGKGSMPTED

-168 VYKENGN
+168 ICKNYSWK
-175 CYWRHY
+175 YY
-181 GKLKGVIPV
+181 GKSNTAPGVIPVPRHWDPENFKQLYNANWIPV

-195 TKESTGMTSSSNG
+195 TEGRVGMTEDST
-208 AKSVDLNVSDQ
+208 KSVNLNVSDQ

-272 KHNIFSSPI
+272 KHNIFCSPI

-296 TREINSDICVSVFSD
+296 TRETNSDICVSVFSD

-364 MNTYYFCFAKEAKG
+364 INTYYFCFAKEAKG

-426 CGKPLVFVGSVGIIP
+426 CGKPLVFVGSVGIIS

-495 PITQKKLSNAVLE
+495 PITQKKLSNAVVE

-585 DVEVCVIGEFNES
+585 DVEACVIGEFNES
-598 GKAVVKCPEGAVIM
+598 GKAVVKCPEGKVIM
-612 DMETEFLHD
+612 DIETEFLHD
-621 GNPKMHLQTKPWSG
+621 GNPKVHLQTKPWSK
-635 EPNRS
+635 EP
-640 AVIPEP
+640 AVSFPIIP
-646 SPVTQVA
+646 
-653 DTEIALAIQEKHYG
+653 
-667 SDHPEVA
+667 
-674 KLLVNLGDAYG
+674 
-685 VLGDHK
+685 
-691 KYKELLKR
+691 
-699 ALAIQKKYYGSDHF
+699 
-713 EVARTLTNLGNTY
+713 
-726 YALDNPQKAKELL
+726 ALDTGTQ
-739 EQALPIFEKHYL
+739 QALSANKSKTLCQNTCDGRVELEIDSSVKHWNDTFAL

-756 RPNICSKEFIVVQ
+756 RPNICSKELIVVQ

-777 SVLKPLQGRGRVC
+777 SILKPLQGKGRVC
-790 SEVIVSRP
+790 SEAIVSRP
-798 VLSSNKGVVKSQGFG
+798 ILSSNKGVVKSQGFG

-909 PPSLLISAIGVI
+909 PPSLLISAIGII
-921 ENIENTVSLDVKM
+921 ENIENAVSLDVKM
-934 PGDLIYVLGE
+934 PGDLIYVLG
-944 TLDELGRSEYQLYSG
+944 TTHDELGRSEYQLYSG

-1021 VPIGKIQNTDT
+1021 VPIGKTQNTDII
-1032 MNKIIMFSESQSR
+1032 NKIIMFSESQSR
-1045 ILITIAPQNQKRF
+1045 ILVTIAPQNQQRF
-1058 EELFKGVVYS
+1058 EALFEDATYS
-1068 YIGEVTEKKVLNI
+1068 CIGKVTEKKVLNI
-1081 KDVLKVDLKDLR
+1081 KDVLKVNLKDLG
-1093 NSYKYFF
+1093 NSYHIAKVT

>member
-1 MLLLYRNYLKY
+1 M
-12 KCACML
+12 A
-18 LYIKIFRMTNIRIE
+18 NIRIE
-32 VLNKCEQVGRRR
+32 VLNKCEQIGCRWL
-44 VVNVYLIY
+44 VNVYSIY
-52 ISKELPSKLHEEIC
+52 IRKELPSKLYEEIC

-79 YSYNK
+79 YSYNE
-84 NLEEVQYNFIEPQA
+84 NLEEVPYDFIEPQA

-115 NTAKQIVREYLINKN
+115 NTVKQIVREYLISKG
-130 YIDENVCIK
+130 YIDQPVIPAPSFVIPVLDTGIQKEKTQIPASRAGMTPIEIK
-139 ARSSKLILGQATED
+139 ARSSKLILSQGDLPTED

-168 VYKENGN
+168 ICKENN
-175 CYWRHY
+175 NYSWKYY
-181 GKLKGVIPV
+181 GKYKSLNTHSGVIPARDQEKKEWIPV
-190 SSTGM
+190 SSTGITEKKAGM
-195 TKESTGMTSSSNG
+195 TKESTGVISSSNG

-272 KHNIFSSPI
+272 KHNIFCSPI

-426 CGKPLVFVGSVGIIP
+426 CGKPLVFVGSIGIIP
-441 RSINNVPSHIKGPK
+441 RNINNAPSHIKGPK

-495 PITQKKLSNAVLE
+495 PITQKKLSNAVIK
-508 ARDLGLYNA
+508 ARDLDLYNA

-546 LKNDGMAPW
+546 LKNDGMAQW

-598 GKAVVKCPEGAVIM
+598 GKAVVKCPEGTVIM
-612 DMETEFLHD
+612 DIETEFLHD
-621 GNPKMHLQTKPWSG
+621 GNPKVHLQTKPWSKG
-635 EPNRS
+635 LPALCAGMTTS
-640 AVIPEP
+640 SP
-646 SPVTQVA
+646 S
-653 DTEIALAIQEKHYG
+653 LAIE
-667 SDHPEVA
+667 
-674 KLLVNLGDAYG
+674 
-685 VLGDHK
+685 
-691 KYKELLKR
+691 
-699 ALAIQKKYYGSDHF
+699 
-713 EVARTLTNLGNTY
+713 
-726 YALDNPQKAKELL
+726 
-739 EQALPIFEKHYL
+739 L

-777 SVLKPLQGRGRVC
+777 SVLKPLQGKGRVC
-790 SEVIVSRP
+790 SEAIVSRP
-798 VLSSNKGVVKSQGFG
+798 ILSSNKGVVKSQGFG

-859 PERLWQLKRAAEACY
+859 PERLWQLKKAAEACY

-896 GYDENGEKVMISA
+896 GYDENGEKVIISA
-909 PPSLLISAIGVI
+909 PPSLLISAIGII
-921 ENIENTVSLDVKM
+921 ENIENAVSLDVKM

-959 IDNNNVPKVDAK
+959 IGNNNVPKVDAK

-995 NLGGLI
+995 NLGGLV

-1021 VPIGKIQNTDT
+1021 VPIGKIQNTDII
-1032 MNKIIMFSESQSR
+1032 NKIIMFSESQSR
-1045 ILITIAPQNQKRF
+1045 ILVTIAPQNQKRF
-1058 EELFKGVVYS
+1058 EELFEGAVYS
-1068 YIGEVTEKKVLNI
+1068 CIGKVTEKKVLNI
-1081 KDVLKVDLKDLR
+1081 KDVLKVDLKDVAC
-1093 NSYKYFF
+1093 

>member
-1 MLLLYRNYLKY
+1 M
-12 KCACML
+12 A
-18 LYIKIFRMTNIRIE
+18 NIRIE
-32 VLNKCEQVGRRR
+32 VLNKCEQIGCRWL
-44 VVNVYLIY
+44 VNVYSIY
-52 ISKELPSKLHEEIC
+52 IRKELPSKLYEEIC

-79 YSYNK
+79 YSYNE
-84 NLEEVQYNFIEPQA
+84 NLEEVPYDFIEPQA

-115 NTAKQIVREYLINKN
+115 NTVKQIVREYLISKG
-130 YIDENVCIK
+130 YIDQPVIPAPSFVIPVLDTGIQKEKTQIPASRAGMTPIEIK
-139 ARSSKLILGQATED
+139 ARSSKLILSQGDLPTED

-168 VYKENGN
+168 ICKENN
-175 CYWRHY
+175 NYSWKYY
-181 GKLKGVIPV
+181 GKYKSLNTHSGVIPARDAGICVFSFWIPV

-195 TKESTGMTSSSNG
+195 TEKKAGMTKESTGVISSSNG

-272 KHNIFSSPI
+272 KHNIFCSPI

-426 CGKPLVFVGSVGIIP
+426 CGKPLVFVGSIGIIP
-441 RSINNVPSHIKGPK
+441 RNINNAPSHIKGPK

-495 PITQKKLSNAVLE
+495 PITQKKLSNAVIK
-508 ARDLGLYNA
+508 ARDLDLYNA

-546 LKNDGMAPW
+546 LKNDGMAQW

-598 GKAVVKCPEGAVIM
+598 GKAVVKCPEGTVIM
-612 DMETEFLHD
+612 DIETEFLHD
-621 GNPKMHLQTKPWSG
+621 GNPKVHLQTKPWSKG
-635 EPNRS
+635 LPALCAGMTTS
-640 AVIPEP
+640 SP
-646 SPVTQVA
+646 S
-653 DTEIALAIQEKHYG
+653 LAIE
-667 SDHPEVA
+667 
-674 KLLVNLGDAYG
+674 
-685 VLGDHK
+685 
-691 KYKELLKR
+691 
-699 ALAIQKKYYGSDHF
+699 
-713 EVARTLTNLGNTY
+713 
-726 YALDNPQKAKELL
+726 
-739 EQALPIFEKHYL
+739 L

-777 SVLKPLQGRGRVC
+777 SVLKPLQGKGRVC
-790 SEVIVSRP
+790 SEAIVSRP
-798 VLSSNKGVVKSQGFG
+798 ILSSNKGVVKSQGFG

-859 PERLWQLKRAAEACY
+859 PERLWQLKKAAEACY

-896 GYDENGEKVMISA
+896 GYDENGEKVIISA
-909 PPSLLISAIGVI
+909 PPSLLISAIGII
-921 ENIENTVSLDVKM
+921 ENIENAVSLDVKM

-959 IDNNNVPKVDAK
+959 IGNNNVPKVDAK

-995 NLGGLI
+995 NLGGLV

-1021 VPIGKIQNTDT
+1021 VPIGKIQNTDII
-1032 MNKIIMFSESQSR
+1032 NKIIMFSESQSR
-1045 ILITIAPQNQKRF
+1045 ILVTIAPQNQKRF
-1058 EELFKGVVYS
+1058 EELFEGAVYS
-1068 YIGEVTEKKVLNI
+1068 CIGKVTEKKVLNI
-1081 KDVLKVDLKDLR
+1081 KDVLKVDLKDVAC
-1093 NSYKYFF
+1093 

>member
-1 MLLLYRNYLKY
+1 M
-12 KCACML
+12 A
-18 LYIKIFRMTNIRIE
+18 NIRIE
-32 VLNKCEQVGRRR
+32 VLNKCEQIGRRWL
-44 VVNVYLIY
+44 VNVYSIY
-52 ISKELPSKLHEEIC
+52 IRKGLPSKLYEEIC

-79 YSYNK
+79 YSYNE
-84 NLEEVQYNFIEPQA
+84 NLEEVPYDFIEPQA

-115 NTAKQIVREYLINKN
+115 NTVKQIVREYLISKG
-130 YIDENVCIK
+130 YIDQPVIPVLDTGIQKEKTQIPASRAGMTPIEIK
-139 ARSSKLILGQATED
+139 ARSSKLILSQGDLPTED

-168 VYKENGN
+168 ICKENN
-175 CYWRHY
+175 NYSWKYY
-181 GKLKGVIPV
+181 GKYKSLNTHSGVIPARDQEKKEWIPV

-195 TKESTGMTSSSNG
+195 TEKKAGMTKESTGVISSSNG

-272 KHNIFSSPI
+272 KHNIFCSPI

-441 RSINNVPSHIKGPK
+441 RNINNAPSHIKGPK
-455 NGDKIVIIGGRV
+455 NSDKIVIIGGRV

-495 PITQKKLSNAVLE
+495 PITQKKLSNAVIK

-598 GKAVVKCPEGAVIM
+598 GKAVVKCPKGTVIM
-612 DMETEFLHD
+612 DIGTEFLHD
-621 GNPKMHLQTKPWSG
+621 GNPKMHLQTKPWSKG
-635 EPNRS
+635 LPAPRAGMTTS
-640 AVIPEP
+640 SP
-646 SPVTQVA
+646 SL
-653 DTEIALAIQEKHYG
+653 EIE
-667 SDHPEVA
+667 
-674 KLLVNLGDAYG
+674 
-685 VLGDHK
+685 
-691 KYKELLKR
+691 
-699 ALAIQKKYYGSDHF
+699 
-713 EVARTLTNLGNTY
+713 
-726 YALDNPQKAKELL
+726 
-739 EQALPIFEKHYL
+739 L

-777 SVLKPLQGRGRVC
+777 SVLKPLQGKGRMC
-790 SEVIVSRP
+790 SEAIVSRP

-859 PERLWQLKRAAEACY
+859 PERLWQLKKAAEACY

-896 GYDENGEKVMISA
+896 GYDENGEKVIISA
-909 PPSLLISAIGVI
+909 PPSLLISAIGII
-921 ENIENTVSLDVKM
+921 ENIENAVSLDVKM

-959 IDNNNVPKVDAK
+959 IGNNNVPKVDAK

-995 NLGGLI
+995 NLGGLV

-1021 VPIGKIQNTDT
+1021 VPIGKIQNTDII
-1032 MNKIIMFSESQSR
+1032 NKIIMFSESQSR
-1045 ILITIAPQNQKRF
+1045 ILVTIAPQNQKRF
-1058 EELFKGVVYS
+1058 EELFEGAVYS
-1068 YIGEVTEKKVLNI
+1068 CIGKVTEKKVLNI
-1081 KDVLKVDLKDLR
+1081 KDVLKVDLKDVAC
-1093 NSYKYFF
+1093 

>member
-1 MLLLYRNYLKY
+1 M
-12 KCACML
+12 
-18 LYIKIFRMTNIRIE
+18 ISIRIE
-32 VLNKCEQVGRRR
+32 VLNKCEQVGRRWL
-44 VVNVYLIY
+44 VNVYSID
-52 ISKELPSKLHEEIC
+52 ISKELPSELHEEIC
-66 GLFYNKVIQDCRY
+66 RLFYNGTIQDCRY
-79 YSYNK
+79 YFYDEGI
-84 NLEEVQYNFIEPQA
+84 EEVQYDFIEPQA

-108 GMTDNVG
+108 SMTDNVG
-115 NTAKQIVREYLINKN
+115 NTAKQIVREYLISKGH
-130 YIDENVCIK
+130 IDENVYIK
-139 ARSSKLILGQATED
+139 ARSSKLILGKGSTPTED
-153 DIKQEFNPITEYCTL
+153 DIKREFNPVTEYCTL
-168 VYKENGN
+168 IYKENGN
-175 CYWRHY
+175 CYWRHH
-181 GKLKGVIPV
+181 GKLQDVIPARDQKKKEWIPM
-190 SSTGM
+190 SITWM
-195 TKESTGMTSSSNG
+195 TRNTRMAEKTTEITLA
-208 AKSVDLNVSDQ
+208 AKLVNLNVSDQ

-225 RDGIDGNGTLGL
+225 GDGIDGNGALGL
-237 SLAAMKAIKD
+237 SLTAMKAIKG
-247 YFKKL
+247 YFNKL

-272 KHNIFSSPI
+272 KHNIFCSPI
-281 DEIKDGLYAHYIKRA
+281 DEIEDGLYAHYIKRA
-296 TREINSDICVSVFSD
+296 TREINSNICVSVFSD

-364 MNTYYFCFAKEAKG
+364 MNTYYFCFAKGAKG
-378 KFYRDKE
+378 KFYKDKE

-396 MKEVIHGVNVAGN
+396 MEEVIHGVNVAGN

-441 RSINNVPSHIKGPK
+441 RSINNAPSHIKKPK

-467 GRDGIHGATFSSE
+467 GKDGIHGATFSSE
-480 ALSGNSPSTI
+480 ALSGNSPSTV

-495 PITQKKLSNAVLE
+495 PVTQKKLSNAVIE

-578 KQIMKKH
+578 QQIMKKH
-585 DVEVCVIGEFNES
+585 DVEVSVIGEFNES
-598 GKAVVKCPEGAVIM
+598 GRAVVQRSKGMVIM

-621 GNPKMHLQTKPWSG
+621 GNPKMHLKTKPLPK
-635 EPNRS
+635 E
-640 AVIPEP
+640 ATVIPTNNAGITL
-646 SPVTQVA
+646 S
-653 DTEIALAIQEKHYG
+653 L
-667 SDHPEVA
+667 EV
-674 KLLVNLGDAYG
+674 K
-685 VLGDHK
+685 
-691 KYKELLKR
+691 
-699 ALAIQKKYYGSDHF
+699 
-713 EVARTLTNLGNTY
+713 
-726 YALDNPQKAKELL
+726 
-739 EQALPIFEKHYL
+739 L

-777 SVLKPLQGRGRVC
+777 SVLKPLQGKGRVC
-790 SEVIVSRP
+790 SEAIVSRP
-798 VLSSNKGVVKSQGFG
+798 VLSSNKGIVKSLGFG

-829 DTAIRNYVAAGGNIN
+829 DTAIRNYVAIGGNID
-844 HLALLDNFCWCDAYN
+844 HLALLDNFCWCDVYN

-896 GYDENGEKVMISA
+896 GYDEDGKKVMISA
-909 PPSLLISAIGVI
+909 PPSLLISAIGII
-921 ENIENTVSLDVKM
+921 ENIEDAVSLDVKM
-934 PGDLIYVLGE
+934 PGDLIYVLG
-944 TLDELGRSEYQLYSG
+944 TTYDELGRSEYQLYSG
-959 IDNNNVPKVDAK
+959 IGNNNVPKVDAK
-971 SARKLYE
+971 SAKKLYE
-978 RYNQAI
+978 RYNRAI
-984 KDGIIASAIAP
+984 KDGIVASAIAL
-995 NLGGLI
+995 NLGGLV

-1011 DLGAEIDLSL
+1011 DFGAEIDLSL
-1021 VPIGKIQNTDT
+1021 VPIEEMYNRDVI
-1032 MNKIIMFSESQSR
+1032 NKIIMFSESQSR
-1045 ILITIAPQNQKRF
+1045 ILVTVAQQNQQRF
-1058 EELFKGVVYS
+1058 EELFKDIVFS
-1068 YIGEVTEKKVLNI
+1068 CIGKVTEEKVLNI
-1081 KDVLKVDLKDLR
+1081 KDILKVDLKDLG
-1093 NSYKYFF
+1093 NSYASLK

>member
-1 MLLLYRNYLKY
+1 M
-12 KCACML
+12 A
-18 LYIKIFRMTNIRIE
+18 NIRIE
-32 VLNKCEQVGRRR
+32 VLNKCEQIGRRWL
-44 VVNVYLIY
+44 VNVYSIY
-52 ISKELPSKLHEEIC
+52 IRKGLPSKLYEEIC

-79 YSYNK
+79 YSYNE
-84 NLEEVQYNFIEPQA
+84 NLEEVPYDFIEPQA

-115 NTAKQIVREYLINKN
+115 NTVKQIVREYLISKG
-130 YIDENVCIK
+130 YIDQPVIPAPSFVIPVLDTGIQKEKTQIPASRAGMTPIEIK
-139 ARSSKLILGQATED
+139 ARSSKLILSQGDLPTED

-168 VYKENGN
+168 ICKENN
-175 CYWRHY
+175 NYSWKYY
-181 GKLKGVIPV
+181 GKYKSLNTHSGVIPARDQEKKEWIPV

-195 TKESTGMTSSSNG
+195 TEKKAGMTKESTGVISSSNG

-272 KHNIFSSPI
+272 KHNIFCSPI

-426 CGKPLVFVGSVGIIP
+426 CGKPLVFVGSIGIIP
-441 RSINNVPSHIKGPK
+441 RNINNAPSHIKGPK

-495 PITQKKLSNAVLE
+495 PITQKKLSNAVIK

-546 LKNDGMAPW
+546 LKNDGMSPW

-598 GKAVVKCPEGAVIM
+598 GKAVVKCPEGTVIM
-612 DMETEFLHD
+612 DIETEFLHD
-621 GNPKMHLQTKPWSG
+621 GNPKVHLQTKPWSKG
-635 EPNRS
+635 LPALCAGMTTS
-640 AVIPEP
+640 SP
-646 SPVTQVA
+646 S
-653 DTEIALAIQEKHYG
+653 LAIE
-667 SDHPEVA
+667 
-674 KLLVNLGDAYG
+674 
-685 VLGDHK
+685 
-691 KYKELLKR
+691 
-699 ALAIQKKYYGSDHF
+699 
-713 EVARTLTNLGNTY
+713 
-726 YALDNPQKAKELL
+726 
-739 EQALPIFEKHYL
+739 L

-777 SVLKPLQGRGRVC
+777 SVLKPLQGKGRVC
-790 SEVIVSRP
+790 SEAIVSRP
-798 VLSSNKGVVKSQGFG
+798 ILSSNKGVVKSQGFG

-859 PERLWQLKRAAEACY
+859 PERLWQLKKAAEACY

-896 GYDENGEKVMISA
+896 GYDENGEKVIISA
-909 PPSLLISAIGVI
+909 PPSLLISAIGII
-921 ENIENTVSLDVKM
+921 ENIENAVSLDVKM

-959 IDNNNVPKVDAK
+959 IGNNNVPKVDAK

-995 NLGGLI
+995 NLGGLV

-1021 VPIGKIQNTDT
+1021 VPIGKIQNTDII
-1032 MNKIIMFSESQSR
+1032 NKIIMFSESQSR
-1045 ILITIAPQNQKRF
+1045 ILVTIAPQNQKRF
-1058 EELFKGVVYS
+1058 EELFEGAVYS
-1068 YIGEVTEKKVLNI
+1068 CIGKVTEKKVLNI
-1081 KDVLKVDLKDLR
+1081 KDVLKVDLKDVAC
-1093 NSYKYFF
+1093 

>member
-1 MLLLYRNYLKY
+1 M
-12 KCACML
+12 A
-18 LYIKIFRMTNIRIE
+18 NIRIE

-79 YSYNK
+79 YSYNE

-115 NTAKQIVREYLINKN
+115 NTAKQIVREYLINKD

-139 ARSSKLILGQATED
+139 ARSSKLILSQATED

-168 VYKENGN
+168 ICKENN
-175 CYWRHY
+175 NYSWKYY
-181 GKLKGVIPV
+181 GKYKANSSALSYLSSQCPDTGIQKKDVDSSV
-190 SSTGM
+190 SY
-195 TKESTGMTSSSNG
+195 SNDTING
-208 AKSVDLNVSDQ
+208 KAKSVNLNVIDQ

-237 SLAAMKAIKD
+237 SLAAMRAIKD

-281 DEIKDGLYAHYIKRA
+281 DEIKDGLYEHYIKRA

-441 RSINNVPSHIKGPK
+441 RNINNAPSHIKGPK

-495 PITQKKLSNAVLE
+495 PITQKKLSNAVIK

-598 GKAVVKCPEGAVIM
+598 GKAVVKCPKGTVIM
-612 DMETEFLHD
+612 DIGTEFLHD
-621 GNPKMHLQTKPWSG
+621 GNPKMHLQTKPWSKG
-635 EPNRS
+635 LPAPRAGMTTS
-640 AVIPEP
+640 SP
-646 SPVTQVA
+646 SL
-653 DTEIALAIQEKHYG
+653 EIE
-667 SDHPEVA
+667 
-674 KLLVNLGDAYG
+674 
-685 VLGDHK
+685 
-691 KYKELLKR
+691 
-699 ALAIQKKYYGSDHF
+699 
-713 EVARTLTNLGNTY
+713 
-726 YALDNPQKAKELL
+726 
-739 EQALPIFEKHYL
+739 L

-777 SVLKPLQGRGRVC
+777 SVLKPLQGKGRMC
-790 SEVIVSRP
+790 SEAIVSRP

-813 SSYGEIDT
+813 SSYVEIDT

-859 PERLWQLKRAAEACY
+859 PERLWQLKKAAEACY

-896 GYDENGEKVMISA
+896 GYDENGEKVIISA
-909 PPSLLISAIGVI
+909 PPSLLISAIGII
-921 ENIENTVSLDVKM
+921 ENIENAVSLDVKM

-959 IDNNNVPKVDAK
+959 IGNNNVPKVDAK

-995 NLGGLI
+995 NLGGLV

-1021 VPIGKIQNTDT
+1021 VPIGKIQNTDII
-1032 MNKIIMFSESQSR
+1032 NKIIMFSESQSR
-1045 ILITIAPQNQKRF
+1045 ILVTIAPQNQKRF
-1058 EELFKGVVYS
+1058 EELFEGAVYS
-1068 YIGEVTEKKVLNI
+1068 CIGKVTEKKVLNI
-1081 KDVLKVDLKDLR
+1081 KDVLKVDLKDVAC
-1093 NSYKYFF
+1093 

>member
-1 MLLLYRNYLKY
+1 
-12 KCACML
+12 
-18 LYIKIFRMTNIRIE
+18 MTNIRIE
-32 VLNKCEQVGRRR
+32 VLNQCKQVSHRWL
-44 VVNVYLIY
+44 VNIYSIY
-52 ISKELPSKLHEEIC
+52 ISKELPLKLYEEIC

-79 YSYNK
+79 YSYNE
-84 NLEEVQYNFIEPQA
+84 NLEEVLYNFIEPQA

-108 GMTDNVG
+108 GMTDNAG
-115 NTAKQIVREYLINKN
+115 NTAKQIVREYLISKGH
-130 YIDENVCIK
+130 IDESVSIK
-139 ARSSKLILGQATED
+139 ARSSKLILSQGGFPTED

-175 CYWRHY
+175 CHSKYY
-181 GKLKGVIPV
+181 SKPNTPPGVITARDQEKKEWIPV

-195 TKESTGMTSSSNG
+195 TPGNNG
-208 AKSVDLNVSDQ
+208 AKSVKLNVSDQ

-272 KHNIFSSPI
+272 KHNIFCSPI

-296 TREINSDICVSVFSD
+296 TREINSNICVSVFSD

-364 MNTYYFCFAKEAKG
+364 MNTYYFCFAKESKG
-378 KFYRDKE
+378 KLYRDKE
-385 RTDEILPPKYI
+385 RTDKILPPKYI

-426 CGKPLVFVGSVGIIP
+426 CGKPLVFVGSIGIIP
-441 RSINNVPSHIKGPK
+441 RNINNAPSHIKEPK
-455 NGDKIVIIGGRV
+455 KGDKIVIIGGRV

-495 PITQKKLSNAVLE
+495 PITQKKLSNAIVE

-585 DVEVCVIGEFNES
+585 DVEVCVIGEFNKS
-598 GKAVVKCPEGAVIM
+598 GKAVVKCPEGTVIM

-621 GNPKMHLQTKPWSG
+621 GNPTMHLQTKPWSK
-635 EPNRS
+635 
-640 AVIPEP
+640 VP
-646 SPVTQVA
+646 SPFIQVA
-653 DTEIALAIQEKHYG
+653 DQLA
-667 SDHPEVA
+667 SCARNPSFLEV
-674 KLLVNLGDAYG
+674 
-685 VLGDHK
+685 
-691 KYKELLKR
+691 E
-699 ALAIQKKYYGSDHF
+699 
-713 EVARTLTNLGNTY
+713 
-726 YALDNPQKAKELL
+726 
-739 EQALPIFEKHYL
+739 L

-756 RPNICSKEFIVVQ
+756 RPNIRSKEFIVVQ

-777 SVLKPLQGRGRVC
+777 SILKPLQGKGRVC
-790 SEVIVSRP
+790 SEAIVSRP

-921 ENIENTVSLDVKM
+921 DNIENAVSLDVKM
-934 PGDLIYVLGE
+934 PGDLIYVLG
-944 TLDELGRSEYQLYSG
+944 TTHDELGRSEYQLYSG

-984 KDGIIASAIAP
+984 KNGIIVSAISP

-1021 VPIGKIQNTDT
+1021 VPIGKKQNTDII
-1032 MNKIIMFSESQSR
+1032 NKIIMFSESQSR
-1045 ILITIAPQNQKRF
+1045 ILVTIATQNQRKF
-1058 EELFKGVVYS
+1058 EELFKGIVFS
-1068 YIGEVTEKKVLNI
+1068 CIGKVTEEKGLNI
-1081 KDVLKVDLKDLR
+1081 KDIIRIDLKDLGTSL
-1093 NSYKYFF
+1093 NNF

>member
-1 MLLLYRNYLKY
+1 M
-12 KCACML
+12 A
-18 LYIKIFRMTNIRIE
+18 NIRIE

-44 VVNVYLIY
+44 VGNVYLIY

-79 YSYNK
+79 YSYNE
-84 NLEEVQYNFIEPQA
+84 NLEEVPYDFIEPQA

-115 NTAKQIVREYLINKN
+115 NTAKQIVREYLINKG
-130 YIDENVCIK
+130 YIDPSVMQISPSVIPARNAGISRSQCLGTGMTDERAGMTPIEIK
-139 ARSSKLILGQATED
+139 ARSSKLILSQGNLPTED

-168 VYKENGN
+168 ICKNYSWK
-175 CYWRHY
+175 YY
-181 GKLKGVIPV
+181 GKYKANSSALSYLSSQCPDTGIQKKDVDSSV
-190 SSTGM
+190 SY
-195 TKESTGMTSSSNG
+195 SNDTING
-208 AKSVDLNVSDQ
+208 KAKSVNLNVSDQ

-252 GRNPYDI
+252 NRNPYDI

-272 KHNIFSSPI
+272 KHNIFCSPI

-311 NAGGIIFDD
+311 NAGGIIFND

-441 RSINNVPSHIKGPK
+441 RNINNAPSHIKGPK

-495 PITQKKLSNAVLE
+495 PITQKKLSNAVIE
-508 ARDLGLYNA
+508 ARDLSLYNA

-585 DVEVCVIGEFNES
+585 DVEGCVIGEFNES
-598 GKAVVKCPEGAVIM
+598 GKAVVKCPKGTVIM
-612 DMETEFLHD
+612 NIETEFLHD
-621 GNPKMHLQTKPWSG
+621 GNPKVHLQTKPWTG
-635 EPNRS
+635 EWIPVS
-640 AVIPEP
+640 ATCMTSSQE
-646 SPVTQVA
+646 
-653 DTEIALAIQEKHYG
+653 TE
-667 SDHPEVA
+667 
-674 KLLVNLGDAYG
+674 
-685 VLGDHK
+685 
-691 KYKELLKR
+691 
-699 ALAIQKKYYGSDHF
+699 
-713 EVARTLTNLGNTY
+713 
-726 YALDNPQKAKELL
+726 
-739 EQALPIFEKHYL
+739 L

-777 SVLKPLQGRGRVC
+777 SVLKPLQGKGRVC
-790 SEVIVSRP
+790 SEAIVSRP
-798 VLSSNKGVVKSQGFG
+798 ILSSNKGVVKSQGFG

-859 PERLWQLKRAAEACY
+859 PERLWQLKKAAEACY
-874 DFATAFKTPFISG
+874 DYATAFKTPFISG

-909 PPSLLISAIGVI
+909 PPSLLISAIGII
-921 ENIENTVSLDVKM
+921 ENIENAVSLDVKM

-1021 VPIGKIQNTDT
+1021 VPIGETQNTDII
-1032 MNKIIMFSESQSR
+1032 NKIIMFSESQSR
-1045 ILITIAPQNQKRF
+1045 ILVTIAPQSQKRF
-1058 EELFKGVVYS
+1058 EELFKGVVFS
-1068 YIGEVTEKKVLNI
+1068 YIGKVTEKKVLNI
-1081 KDVLKVDLKDLR
+1081 KDVLKVDLKDLG

>member
-1 MLLLYRNYLKY
+1 M
-12 KCACML
+12 A
-18 LYIKIFRMTNIRIE
+18 NIRIE
-32 VLNKCEQVGRRR
+32 VLNKCEQIGRRWL
-44 VVNVYLIY
+44 VNVYSIY
-52 ISKELPSKLHEEIC
+52 IRKGLPSKLYEEIC

-79 YSYNK
+79 YSYNE
-84 NLEEVQYNFIEPQA
+84 NLEEVQYDFIEPQA
-98 KWGLE
+98 EWGLE

-115 NTAKQIVREYLINKN
+115 NTVKQIVREYLINKN
-130 YIDENVCIK
+130 YIDENVYIK
-139 ARSSKLILGQATED
+139 ARSSKLILSQGNLPTED
-153 DIKQEFNPITEYCTL
+153 DIKQEFNPITQYCTL
-168 VYKENGN
+168 ICKNYSWK
-175 CYWRHY
+175 YY
-181 GKLKGVIPV
+181 GKYKANSSALSYLSSQCPDTGIQKKDVDSSV
-190 SSTGM
+190 SY
-195 TKESTGMTSSSNG
+195 SNDTING
-208 AKSVDLNVSDQ
+208 KAKSVNLNVIDQ

-237 SLAAMKAIKD
+237 SLAAMRAIKD

-272 KHNIFSSPI
+272 KHNIFCSPI

-495 PITQKKLSNAVLE
+495 PITQKKLSNAVIK

-567 LAVPEENLPMF
+567 LAVPEENLPSF
-578 KQIMKKH
+578 RQIMKKH

-598 GKAVVKCPEGAVIM
+598 GKAVVKCPEGTVIM

-621 GNPKMHLQTKPWSG
+621 GNPKVHLQTKPWTG
-635 EPNRS
+635 EW
-640 AVIPEP
+640 
-646 SPVTQVA
+646 
-653 DTEIALAIQEKHYG
+653 IATCMTPDRA
-667 SDHPEVA
+667 S
-674 KLLVNLGDAYG
+674 
-685 VLGDHK
+685 
-691 KYKELLKR
+691 ELPLSS
-699 ALAIQKKYYGSDHF
+699 IDV
-713 EVARTLTNLGNTY
+713 E
-726 YALDNPQKAKELL
+726 
-739 EQALPIFEKHYL
+739 L

-756 RPNICSKEFIVVQ
+756 RPNIRSKEFIVVQ

-777 SVLKPLQGRGRVC
+777 SVLKPLQGKGRVC
-790 SEVIVSRP
+790 SEAVVSRP
-798 VLSSNKGVVKSQGFG
+798 VFSSNKGIVKSQGFG

-829 DTAIRNYVAAGGNIN
+829 DTAIRNYVAAGGNID

-874 DFATAFKTPFISG
+874 DYATAFKAPFISG

-909 PPSLLISAIGVI
+909 PPSLLISAIGII
-921 ENIENTVSLDVKM
+921 ENIENAVSLDVKM

-959 IDNNNVPKVDAK
+959 IGNNNVPKVDAK

-1021 VPIGKIQNTDT
+1021 VPIGKTQNTDII
-1032 MNKIIMFSESQSR
+1032 NKIIMFSESQSR
-1045 ILITIAPQNQKRF
+1045 ILVTIAPQSQKRF
-1058 EELFKGVVYS
+1058 EELFKGAVYS
-1068 YIGEVTEKKVLNI
+1068 CIGKVTEKKVLNI
-1081 KDVLKVDLKDLR
+1081 KDVLKVDLKNLK
-1093 NSYKYFF
+1093 NSYYIAKVT

>member
-1 MLLLYRNYLKY
+1 
-12 KCACML
+12 
-18 LYIKIFRMTNIRIE
+18 MTNIRIE
-32 VLNKCEQVGRRR
+32 VLNKCEQVGCRWL
-44 VVNVYLIY
+44 VNVYSIY
-52 ISKELPSKLHEEIC
+52 IHKELPPKLYEEIC

-79 YSYNK
+79 YSYNE

-115 NTAKQIVREYLINKN
+115 NTVKQIVREYLINKN
-130 YIDENVCIK
+130 YIDENVYIK
-139 ARSSKLILGQATED
+139 ARSSKLILSQATED

-168 VYKENGN
+168 ICKNYSWK
-175 CYWRHY
+175 YY
-181 GKLKGVIPV
+181 GKYKAN
-190 SSTGM
+190 SSALSYLSSQCPDTGIQ
-195 TKESTGMTSSSNG
+195 KKDVDSSISYSNDTING
-208 AKSVDLNVSDQ
+208 KAKSVNLNVSNQ

-252 GRNPYDI
+252 NRNPYDI

-272 KHNIFSSPI
+272 KHNIFCSPI

-311 NAGGIIFDD
+311 NAGGIIFND

-495 PITQKKLSNAVLE
+495 PITQKKLSNAALE
-508 ARDLGLYNA
+508 ARDLDLYNA

-598 GKAVVKCPEGAVIM
+598 GKAVVKCPKGKVIM
-612 DMETEFLHD
+612 DIGTEFLHD
-621 GNPKMHLQTKPWSG
+621 GNPKVHLQTKPWSKG
-635 EPNRS
+635 LPAPRAGMTTS
-640 AVIPEP
+640 SP
-646 SPVTQVA
+646 SF
-653 DTEIALAIQEKHYG
+653 EIE
-667 SDHPEVA
+667 
-674 KLLVNLGDAYG
+674 
-685 VLGDHK
+685 
-691 KYKELLKR
+691 
-699 ALAIQKKYYGSDHF
+699 
-713 EVARTLTNLGNTY
+713 
-726 YALDNPQKAKELL
+726 
-739 EQALPIFEKHYL
+739 L

-756 RPNICSKEFIVVQ
+756 RPNIRSKEFIVVQ

-777 SVLKPLQGRGRVC
+777 SVLKPLQGKGRMC
-790 SEVIVSRP
+790 SEAIVSRP

-896 GYDENGEKVMISA
+896 GYDENGEKVIISA
-909 PPSLLISAIGVI
+909 PPSLLISAIGII
-921 ENIENTVSLDVKM
+921 ENIENAVSLDVKM

-959 IDNNNVPKVDAK
+959 IGNNNVPKVDAK

-978 RYNQAI
+978 RYNQEI

-995 NLGGLI
+995 NLGGLV

-1021 VPIGKIQNTDT
+1021 VPIGKIQNTDII
-1032 MNKIIMFSESQSR
+1032 NKIIMFSESQSR
-1045 ILITIAPQNQKRF
+1045 ILVTIAPQNQKRF
-1058 EELFKGVVYS
+1058 EELFEGAVYS
-1068 YIGEVTEKKVLNI
+1068 CIGKVTEKKVLNI
-1081 KDVLKVDLKDLR
+1081 KDVLKVDLKDVAC
-1093 NSYKYFF
+1093 

>member
-1 MLLLYRNYLKY
+1 M
-12 KCACML
+12 A
-18 LYIKIFRMTNIRIE
+18 NIRIE
-32 VLNKCEQVGRRR
+32 VLNKCEQIGCRWL
-44 VVNVYLIY
+44 VNVYSIY
-52 ISKELPSKLHEEIC
+52 IRKELPSKLYEEIC

-79 YSYNK
+79 YSYNE
-84 NLEEVQYNFIEPQA
+84 NLEEVPYDFIEPQA

-115 NTAKQIVREYLINKN
+115 NTVKQIVREYLISKG
-130 YIDENVCIK
+130 YIDQPVIPAPSFVIPVLDTGIQKEKTQIPASRAGMTPIEIK
-139 ARSSKLILGQATED
+139 ARSSKLILSQGDLPTED

-168 VYKENGN
+168 ICKENN
-175 CYWRHY
+175 NYSWKYY
-181 GKLKGVIPV
+181 GKYKSLNTHSGVIPARDQEKKEWIPV

-195 TKESTGMTSSSNG
+195 TEKKAGMTKESTGVISSSNG

-237 SLAAMKAIKD
+237 SLAAMKAIKG

-272 KHNIFSSPI
+272 KHNIFCSPI

-426 CGKPLVFVGSVGIIP
+426 CGKPLVFVGSIGIIP
-441 RSINNVPSHIKGPK
+441 RNINNAPSHIKGPK

-495 PITQKKLSNAVLE
+495 PITQKKLSNAVIK
-508 ARDLGLYNA
+508 ARDLDLYNA

-546 LKNDGMAPW
+546 LKNDGMAQW

-598 GKAVVKCPEGAVIM
+598 GKAVVKCPEGTVIM
-612 DMETEFLHD
+612 DIETEFLHD
-621 GNPKMHLQTKPWSG
+621 GNPKVHLQTKPWSKG
-635 EPNRS
+635 LPALCAGMTTS
-640 AVIPEP
+640 SP
-646 SPVTQVA
+646 S
-653 DTEIALAIQEKHYG
+653 LAIE
-667 SDHPEVA
+667 
-674 KLLVNLGDAYG
+674 
-685 VLGDHK
+685 
-691 KYKELLKR
+691 
-699 ALAIQKKYYGSDHF
+699 
-713 EVARTLTNLGNTY
+713 
-726 YALDNPQKAKELL
+726 
-739 EQALPIFEKHYL
+739 L

-777 SVLKPLQGRGRVC
+777 SVLKPLQGKGRVC
-790 SEVIVSRP
+790 SEAIVSRP
-798 VLSSNKGVVKSQGFG
+798 ILSSNKGVVKSQGFG

-859 PERLWQLKRAAEACY
+859 PERLWQLKKAAEACY

-896 GYDENGEKVMISA
+896 GYDENGEKVIISA
-909 PPSLLISAIGVI
+909 PPSLLISAIGII
-921 ENIENTVSLDVKM
+921 ENIENAVSLDVKM

-959 IDNNNVPKVDAK
+959 IGNNNVPKVDAK

-995 NLGGLI
+995 NLGGLV

-1021 VPIGKIQNTDT
+1021 VPIGKIQNTDII
-1032 MNKIIMFSESQSR
+1032 NKIIMFSESQSR
-1045 ILITIAPQNQKRF
+1045 ILVTIAPQNQKRF
-1058 EELFKGVVYS
+1058 EELFEGAVYS
-1068 YIGEVTEKKVLNI
+1068 CIGKVTEKKVLNI
-1081 KDVLKVDLKDLR
+1081 KDVFKVDLKDVAC
-1093 NSYKYFF
+1093 

>member
-1 MLLLYRNYLKY
+1 M
-12 KCACML
+12 A
-18 LYIKIFRMTNIRIE
+18 NIRIE

-79 YSYNK
+79 YSYNE

-115 NTAKQIVREYLINKN
+115 NTAKQIVREYLINKD

-139 ARSSKLILGQATED
+139 ARSSKLILSQATED

-168 VYKENGN
+168 ICKENN
-175 CYWRHY
+175 NYSWKYY
-181 GKLKGVIPV
+181 GKYKANSSALSYLSSQCPDTGIQKKDVDSSV
-190 SSTGM
+190 SY
-195 TKESTGMTSSSNG
+195 SNDTING
-208 AKSVDLNVSDQ
+208 KAKSVNLNVIDQ

-237 SLAAMKAIKD
+237 SLAAMRAIKD

-441 RSINNVPSHIKGPK
+441 RNINNAPSHIKGPK

-495 PITQKKLSNAVLE
+495 PITQKKLSNAVIK

-555 EIWISESQERMT
+555 EIWISESQERM
-567 LAVPEENLPMF
+567 
-578 KQIMKKH
+578 
-585 DVEVCVIGEFNES
+585 
-598 GKAVVKCPEGAVIM
+598 
-612 DMETEFLHD
+612 
-621 GNPKMHLQTKPWSG
+621 
-635 EPNRS
+635 
-640 AVIPEP
+640 
-646 SPVTQVA
+646 
-653 DTEIALAIQEKHYG
+653 
-667 SDHPEVA
+667 
-674 KLLVNLGDAYG
+674 
-685 VLGDHK
+685 
-691 KYKELLKR
+691 
-699 ALAIQKKYYGSDHF
+699 
-713 EVARTLTNLGNTY
+713 
-726 YALDNPQKAKELL
+726 
-739 EQALPIFEKHYL
+739 
-751 KEMLS
+751 
-756 RPNICSKEFIVVQ
+756 
-769 YDHEVQGS
+769 
-777 SVLKPLQGRGRVC
+777 
-790 SEVIVSRP
+790 
-798 VLSSNKGVVKSQGFG
+798 
-813 SSYGEIDT
+813 
-821 YHMAACAI
+821 
-829 DTAIRNYVAAGGNIN
+829 
-844 HLALLDNFCWCDAYN
+844 
-859 PERLWQLKRAAEACY
+859 
-874 DFATAFKTPFISG
+874 
-887 KDSMFNDFK
+887 
-896 GYDENGEKVMISA
+896 
-909 PPSLLISAIGVI
+909 
-921 ENIENTVSLDVKM
+921 
-934 PGDLIYVLGE
+934 
-944 TLDELGRSEYQLYSG
+944 
-959 IDNNNVPKVDAK
+959 
-971 SARKLYE
+971 
-978 RYNQAI
+978 
-984 KDGIIASAIAP
+984 
-995 NLGGLI
+995 
-1001 IALAKSLIAG
+1001 
-1011 DLGAEIDLSL
+1011 
-1021 VPIGKIQNTDT
+1021 
-1032 MNKIIMFSESQSR
+1032 
-1045 ILITIAPQNQKRF
+1045 
-1058 EELFKGVVYS
+1058 
-1068 YIGEVTEKKVLNI
+1068 
-1081 KDVLKVDLKDLR
+1081 
-1093 NSYKYFF
+1093 

>member
-1 MLLLYRNYLKY
+1 M
-12 KCACML
+12 A
-18 LYIKIFRMTNIRIE
+18 NIRIE
-32 VLNKCEQVGRRR
+32 VLNKCEQIGRRWL
-44 VVNVYLIY
+44 VNVYSIY
-52 ISKELPSKLHEEIC
+52 IRKGLPSKLYEEIC

-79 YSYNK
+79 YSYNE
-84 NLEEVQYNFIEPQA
+84 NLEEVPYDFIEPQA

-115 NTAKQIVREYLINKN
+115 NTVKQIVREYLINKD

-139 ARSSKLILGQATED
+139 ARSSKLILSQATED
-153 DIKQEFNPITEYCTL
+153 DIKQEFNPITEYCIL

-190 SSTGM
+190 PRHWDPENFKQLYNENWIPVSSTGM
-195 TKESTGMTSSSNG
+195 TEGETGMTEGRAGDTHSGVIPARDQEKKEWIPVSSTGMTSSSNG

-237 SLAAMKAIKD
+237 SLAAMKDIKD
-247 YFKKL
+247 YFNKL

-272 KHNIFSSPI
+272 KHNIFCSPI

-396 MKEVIHGVNVAGN
+396 MKKVIHGVNVAGN

-441 RSINNVPSHIKGPK
+441 RNINNAPSHIKGPK

-467 GRDGIHGATFSSE
+467 GREGIHGATFSSE

-495 PITQKKLSNAVLE
+495 PITQKKLSNAVIK

-598 GKAVVKCPEGAVIM
+598 GKAVVKCPKGTVIM
-612 DMETEFLHD
+612 DIGTEFLHD
-621 GNPKMHLQTKPWSG
+621 GNPKMHLQTKPWFKGLPAPRAGMTTS
-635 EPNRS
+635 S
-640 AVIPEP
+640 P
-646 SPVTQVA
+646 SL
-653 DTEIALAIQEKHYG
+653 EIE
-667 SDHPEVA
+667 
-674 KLLVNLGDAYG
+674 
-685 VLGDHK
+685 
-691 KYKELLKR
+691 
-699 ALAIQKKYYGSDHF
+699 
-713 EVARTLTNLGNTY
+713 
-726 YALDNPQKAKELL
+726 
-739 EQALPIFEKHYL
+739 L

-777 SVLKPLQGRGRVC
+777 SVLKPLQGKGRMC
-790 SEVIVSRP
+790 SEAIVSRP

-859 PERLWQLKRAAEACY
+859 PERLWQLKKAAEACY

-896 GYDENGEKVMISA
+896 GYDENGEKVIISA
-909 PPSLLISAIGVI
+909 PPSLLISAIGII
-921 ENIENTVSLDVKM
+921 ENIENAVSLDVKM

-959 IDNNNVPKVDAK
+959 IGNNNVPKVDAK

-995 NLGGLI
+995 NLGGLV

-1021 VPIGKIQNTDT
+1021 VPIGKIQNTDII
-1032 MNKIIMFSESQSR
+1032 NKIIMFSESQSR
-1045 ILITIAPQNQKRF
+1045 ILVTIAPQNQKRF
-1058 EELFKGVVYS
+1058 EELFEGAVYS
-1068 YIGEVTEKKVLNI
+1068 CIGKVTEKKVLNI
-1081 KDVLKVDLKDLR
+1081 KDVLKVDLKDVAC
-1093 NSYKYFF
+1093 

>member
-1 MLLLYRNYLKY
+1 M
-12 KCACML
+12 A
-18 LYIKIFRMTNIRIE
+18 NIRIE
-32 VLNKCEQVGRRR
+32 VLNKCEQIGRRWL
-44 VVNVYLIY
+44 VNVYSIY
-52 ISKELPSKLHEEIC
+52 IRKGLPSKLYEEIC

-79 YSYNK
+79 YSYNE
-84 NLEEVQYNFIEPQA
+84 NLEEVPYDFIEPQA

-115 NTAKQIVREYLINKN
+115 NTVKQIVREYLISKG
-130 YIDENVCIK
+130 YIDQPVIPAPSFVIPVLDTGIQKEKTQIPASRAGMTPIEIK
-139 ARSSKLILGQATED
+139 ARSSKLILSQGDLPTED

-168 VYKENGN
+168 ICKENN
-175 CYWRHY
+175 NYSWKYY
-181 GKLKGVIPV
+181 GKYKSLNTHSGVIPARDQEKKEWIPV

-195 TKESTGMTSSSNG
+195 TEKKAGMTKESTGVISSSNG

-272 KHNIFSSPI
+272 KHNIFCSPI

-441 RSINNVPSHIKGPK
+441 RNINNAPSHIKGPK
-455 NGDKIVIIGGRV
+455 NSDKIVIIGGRV

-495 PITQKKLSNAVLE
+495 PITQKKLSNAVIK

-598 GKAVVKCPEGAVIM
+598 GKAVVKCPKGTVIM
-612 DMETEFLHD
+612 DIGTEFLHD
-621 GNPKMHLQTKPWSG
+621 GNPKMHLQTKPWSKG
-635 EPNRS
+635 LPAPRAGMTTS
-640 AVIPEP
+640 SP
-646 SPVTQVA
+646 SL
-653 DTEIALAIQEKHYG
+653 EIE
-667 SDHPEVA
+667 
-674 KLLVNLGDAYG
+674 
-685 VLGDHK
+685 
-691 KYKELLKR
+691 
-699 ALAIQKKYYGSDHF
+699 
-713 EVARTLTNLGNTY
+713 
-726 YALDNPQKAKELL
+726 
-739 EQALPIFEKHYL
+739 L

-777 SVLKPLQGRGRVC
+777 SVLKPLQGKGRMC
-790 SEVIVSRP
+790 SEAIVSRP

-859 PERLWQLKRAAEACY
+859 PERLWQLKKAAEACY

-896 GYDENGEKVMISA
+896 GYDENGEKVIISA
-909 PPSLLISAIGVI
+909 PPSLLISAIGII
-921 ENIENTVSLDVKM
+921 ENIENAVSLDVKM

-959 IDNNNVPKVDAK
+959 IGNNNVPKVDAK

-995 NLGGLI
+995 NLGGLV

-1021 VPIGKIQNTDT
+1021 VPIGKIQNTDII
-1032 MNKIIMFSESQSR
+1032 NKIIMFSESQSR
-1045 ILITIAPQNQKRF
+1045 ILVTIAPQNQKRF
-1058 EELFKGVVYS
+1058 EELFEGAVYS
-1068 YIGEVTEKKVLNI
+1068 CIGKVTEKKVLNI
-1081 KDVLKVDLKDLR
+1081 KDVLKVDLKDVAC
-1093 NSYKYFF
+1093 

>member
-1 MLLLYRNYLKY
+1 M
-12 KCACML
+12 A
-18 LYIKIFRMTNIRIE
+18 NIRIE
-32 VLNKCEQVGRRR
+32 VLNKCEQIGRRWL
-44 VVNVYLIY
+44 VNVYSIY
-52 ISKELPSKLHEEIC
+52 IRKGLPSKLYEEIC

-79 YSYNK
+79 YSYNE
-84 NLEEVQYNFIEPQA
+84 NLEEVPYDFIEPQA

-115 NTAKQIVREYLINKN
+115 NTVKQIVREYLISKG
-130 YIDENVCIK
+130 YIDQPVIPAPSFVIPVLDTGIQKEKTQIPASRAGMTPIEIK
-139 ARSSKLILGQATED
+139 ARSSKLILSQGDLPTED

-168 VYKENGN
+168 ICKENN
-175 CYWRHY
+175 NYSWKYY
-181 GKLKGVIPV
+181 GKYKSLNTHSGVIPARDQEKKEWIPV

-195 TKESTGMTSSSNG
+195 TEKKAGMTKESTGVISSSNG

-272 KHNIFSSPI
+272 KHNIFCSPI

-426 CGKPLVFVGSVGIIP
+426 CGKPLVFVGSIGIIP
-441 RSINNVPSHIKGPK
+441 RNINNAPSHIKGPK

-495 PITQKKLSNAVLE
+495 PITQKKLSNAVIK

-598 GKAVVKCPEGAVIM
+598 GKAVVKCPEGTVIM
-612 DMETEFLHD
+612 DIETEFLHD
-621 GNPKMHLQTKPWSG
+621 GNPKVHLQTKPWSKG
-635 EPNRS
+635 LPALCAGMTTS
-640 AVIPEP
+640 SP
-646 SPVTQVA
+646 S
-653 DTEIALAIQEKHYG
+653 LAIE
-667 SDHPEVA
+667 
-674 KLLVNLGDAYG
+674 
-685 VLGDHK
+685 
-691 KYKELLKR
+691 
-699 ALAIQKKYYGSDHF
+699 
-713 EVARTLTNLGNTY
+713 
-726 YALDNPQKAKELL
+726 
-739 EQALPIFEKHYL
+739 L

-777 SVLKPLQGRGRVC
+777 SVLKPLQGKGRVC
-790 SEVIVSRP
+790 SEAIVSRP
-798 VLSSNKGVVKSQGFG
+798 ILSSNKGVVKSQGFG

-859 PERLWQLKRAAEACY
+859 PERLWQLKKAAEACY

-896 GYDENGEKVMISA
+896 GYDENGEKVIISA
-909 PPSLLISAIGVI
+909 PPSLLISAIGII
-921 ENIENTVSLDVKM
+921 ENIENAVSLDVKM

-959 IDNNNVPKVDAK
+959 IGNNNVPKVDAK

-995 NLGGLI
+995 NLGGLV

-1021 VPIGKIQNTDT
+1021 VPIGKIQNTDII
-1032 MNKIIMFSESQSR
+1032 NKIIMFSESQSR
-1045 ILITIAPQNQKRF
+1045 ILVTIAPQNQKRF
-1058 EELFKGVVYS
+1058 EELFEGAVYS
-1068 YIGEVTEKKVLNI
+1068 CIGKVTEKKVLNI
-1081 KDVLKVDLKDLR
+1081 KDVLKVDLKDVAC
-1093 NSYKYFF
+1093 

>member
-1 MLLLYRNYLKY
+1 M
-12 KCACML
+12 A
-18 LYIKIFRMTNIRIE
+18 NIRIE
-32 VLNKCEQVGRRR
+32 VLNKCEQVGRRM

-79 YSYNK
+79 YSYNE

-115 NTAKQIVREYLINKN
+115 NTAKQIITEYLISKG
-130 YIDENVCIK
+130 YIDQPVIPALPSVIQVADTGIQKEKTQIPASRAGMTPIEIK
-139 ARSSKLILGQATED
+139 ARSSKLILSQGNLPTED

-168 VYKENGN
+168 ICKKNNNYSWK
-175 CYWRHY
+175 YY
-181 GKLKGVIPV
+181 GKYKKFTRYQSV
-190 SSTGM
+190 
-195 TKESTGMTSSSNG
+195 KKD

-272 KHNIFSSPI
+272 KHNIFCSPI

-320 DYLIVDKVE
+320 NYLIVDKVE

-409 CSGIPTQLG
+409 CCGIPTQLG

-441 RSINNVPSHIKGPK
+441 RNINNEPSHIKGPK

-495 PITQKKLSNAVLE
+495 PITQKKLSNAVIK

-555 EIWISESQERMT
+555 EIWISESQERTT

-598 GKAVVKCPEGAVIM
+598 GKAVVKCPEGKVIM
-612 DMETEFLHD
+612 DIETEFLHD
-621 GNPKMHLQTKPWSG
+621 GNPKVHLQTKPWSK
-635 EPNRS
+635 EP
-640 AVIPEP
+640 AVIP
-646 SPVTQVA
+646 A
-653 DTEIALAIQEKHYG
+653 HNTEMILSQET
-667 SDHPEVA
+667 E
-674 KLLVNLGDAYG
+674 
-685 VLGDHK
+685 
-691 KYKELLKR
+691 
-699 ALAIQKKYYGSDHF
+699 
-713 EVARTLTNLGNTY
+713 
-726 YALDNPQKAKELL
+726 
-739 EQALPIFEKHYL
+739 L

-756 RPNICSKEFIVVQ
+756 RPNICSKEFIMVQ

-777 SVLKPLQGRGRVC
+777 SILKPLQGKGRVC
-790 SEVIVSRP
+790 SEAVVSRP

-813 SSYGEIDT
+813 SSYGEINT

-921 ENIENTVSLDVKM
+921 ENIENAVSLDVKM
-934 PGDLIYVLGE
+934 PGDLIYVLG
-944 TLDELGRSEYQLYSG
+944 TTHDELGRSEYQLYSG

-1011 DLGAEIDLSL
+1011 DLGAEIDLSR
-1021 VPIGKIQNTDT
+1021 VPIGKTQNTDII
-1032 MNKIIMFSESQSR
+1032 NKIIMFSESQSR
-1045 ILITIAPQNQKRF
+1045 ILVTIAPQNQQRF
-1058 EELFKGVVYS
+1058 EALFEDAAYS
-1068 YIGEVTEKKVLNI
+1068 CIGKVTEKKVLNI
-1081 KDVLKVDLKDLR
+1081 KDVLKVNLKDLG
-1093 NSYKYFF
+1093 NSYYIAKVT

>member
-1 MLLLYRNYLKY
+1 
-12 KCACML
+12 
-18 LYIKIFRMTNIRIE
+18 MTNIRIE
-32 VLNKCEQVGRRR
+32 VLNKCEQVGCRWL
-44 VVNVYLIY
+44 VNVYSIY
-52 ISKELPSKLHEEIC
+52 IHKELPPKLYEEIC

-79 YSYNK
+79 YSYNE
-84 NLEEVQYNFIEPQA
+84 NLEEIQYDFIEPQA

-115 NTAKQIVREYLINKN
+115 NTAKQIVREYLINKG
-130 YIDENVCIK
+130 YIDQSVIPAPSFVIPVLDTGIQKEKTQIPASRAGMTPIEIK
-139 ARSSKLILGQATED
+139 ARSSKLILGKGSMPTED
-153 DIKQEFNPITEYCTL
+153 YIKQEFNPITEYCTL
-168 VYKENGN
+168 IYKENN
-175 CYWRHY
+175 NYSWKYY
-181 GKLKGVIPV
+181 GKYKSLNTHSGVIPARDQEKKEWIPV

-195 TKESTGMTSSSNG
+195 TEESTGVISSSNG

-252 GRNPYDI
+252 NRNPYDI

-272 KHNIFSSPI
+272 KHNIFCSPI

-311 NAGGIIFDD
+311 NAGGIIFND

-441 RSINNVPSHIKGPK
+441 RSINNVPSYIKGPK
-455 NGDKIVIIGGRV
+455 NSDKIVIIGGRV

-495 PITQKKLSNAVLE
+495 PITQKKLSNAALE

-536 GFEVDLSKVL
+536 GFEVDLSRVL

-598 GKAVVKCPEGAVIM
+598 GKAVVKCPKGKVIM
-612 DMETEFLHD
+612 DIGTEFLHD
-621 GNPKMHLQTKPWSG
+621 GNPKMHLQTKPWTG
-635 EPNRS
+635 EWIPVS
-640 AVIPEP
+640 ATCMT
-646 SPVTQVA
+646 SS
-653 DTEIALAIQEKHYG
+653 QEV
-667 SDHPEVA
+667 E
-674 KLLVNLGDAYG
+674 
-685 VLGDHK
+685 
-691 KYKELLKR
+691 
-699 ALAIQKKYYGSDHF
+699 
-713 EVARTLTNLGNTY
+713 
-726 YALDNPQKAKELL
+726 
-739 EQALPIFEKHYL
+739 L

-777 SVLKPLQGRGRVC
+777 SVLKPLQGKGRVC
-790 SEVIVSRP
+790 SEAIVSRP
-798 VLSSNKGVVKSQGFG
+798 ILSSNKGVVKSQGFG

-859 PERLWQLKRAAEACY
+859 PERLWQLKRATEACY

-909 PPSLLISAIGVI
+909 PPSLFISAIGIIEDI
-921 ENIENTVSLDVKM
+921 ENAVSLDVKM

-959 IDNNNVPKVDAK
+959 IGNNNVPKVDAK

-995 NLGGLI
+995 NLGGLV

-1021 VPIGKIQNTDT
+1021 VPIGKIQNTDII
-1032 MNKIIMFSESQSR
+1032 NKIIMFSESQSR
-1045 ILITIAPQNQKRF
+1045 ILVTIAPHNQKRF
-1058 EELFKGVVYS
+1058 EELFEGAVYS
-1068 YIGEVTEKKVLNI
+1068 CIGKVTEKKVLNI
-1081 KDVLKVDLKDLR
+1081 KDVLKVDLKDVAC
-1093 NSYKYFF
+1093 